1 MVIRGRANNVSLK
14 IVVCWVNGLSDCC
27 LPPVA
32 VESTRRHRMLRF
44 ALLPAF
50 AALLFAGPFATVHAQ
65 WLEWDIQTAD
75 RLVLT
80 SVASADDEEK
90 DIWPADLDKD
100 GWTDVIVVRKEPFS
114 AATEPPKSDLLLMNQ
129 EGVLVDMTADLAP
142 EFISNPSF
150 ARDVYVVDVD
160 GDSWDDVVIVNTFNQ
175 QPMLYMNLGEDGS
188 GQWLGLSDESATRL
202 PTLTSD
208 QPLICAVW
216 AGDLTGN
223 GAQDLYFVNYRVNSG
238 GGTAKDFLLINDG
251 TGHFTDEGAD
261 RAGNLLNSAFG
272 TAGQIHDMDGD
283 GDLDIVKNT
292 TLYNVSPWNSRGVIV
307 LFNDGTGN
315 FPNWQNLVPNASPY
329 MFEVVDF
336 NGDGLLDLYVVDD
349 GSDKILTATSHTP
362 DTNLGFNTVNLG
374 FSSSNGFGGNV
385 HAADLDLD
393 GDLDVV
399 VSDVD
404 VDIPPCNSSRRMA
417 IYENNA
423 GTFSDPY
430 GSTAFDWVT
439 NSYDVALLDI
449 NNDGLT
455 DIFSG
460 KCAGYDVIMS
470 TNCALA
476 AGPADY
482 DLDGIPD
489 ACDVCPTNP
498 SPDCTEPADFPEVAT
513 GHSMARQWN
522 EMLLASIRGDFA
534 RPTVH
539 ARNLWHSSMLMW
551 DVWAVMDPTSCPA
564 FLGQDLGG
572 FVAPFDGFTPA
583 TDEATARDE
592 AIAYGMYRLLRHR
605 FANAPEADNLFLGY
619 DVHMATLG
627 YDIAFTSTDYST
639 GDGRALGNH
648 LAAQLIAFGL
658 QDNSNEQNDYAN
670 TAYEPLNPS
679 LIVDLPGNETV
690 VDLNRWQPLTLDL
703 FIDQSGNPIPGETPP
718 FLSPEWGQVTSWAL
732 NDTDLSTYTRDGFE
746 YKVYHDPG
754 VPALHAMDGSGT
766 TSIYT
771 EGHSMVALWSG
782 MLDPTDGVMWDISPA
797 SIGNRDTYPTTL
809 ETYGSLYDP
818 NNGGSPSPGH
828 SVNPA
833 TGSPYAPNM
842 VPRGDYARVLA
853 EFWADGPDSET
864 PPGHWFTILN
874 YVSDHPQLVKQ
885 FQGQGDVLSD
895 LEWDVKSYLALG
907 SAMHDCAIS
916 AWGVKGWYDSS
927 RPITAIRGMAEL
939 GQSTDPTA
947 ANYHP
952 GGLPLVPGSI
962 ETVELGD
969 PLAGVGGVNVGKI
982 KLWAWKGS
990 AAINNVDTE
999 FAGVGWVLAESWEPY
1014 QRPSFVSP
1022 NFAGYVSGHSTFS
1035 RAAAEVLTAF
1045 TGDAYFPGGMG
1056 TFLAPAN
1063 EFLVFEDGPSV
1074 DVELQWATYRDAS
1087 DECSLSRIYGGIHP
1101 YFDDVPGR
1109 LMGIEIGL
1117 DAFDRATTFF
1127 GDGVTDI
1134 TCDQDPGN
1142 STCPGDLDGDGFIVI
1157 GDVLL
1162 FLGDFGCTAN
1172 CTADINGDGTVT
1184 VQDLLDGILASFG
1197 DACP

>member
-1 MVIRGRANNVSLK
+1 MPRLPLLLGFLL
-14 IVVCWVNGLSDCC
+14 LSG
-27 LPPVA
+27 A
-32 VESTRRHRMLRF
+32 
-44 ALLPAF
+44 
-50 AALLFAGPFATVHAQ
+50 PFRSDAQ
-65 WLEWDIQTAD
+65 WLEWDIQTD
-75 RLVLT
+75 ERLVLT
-80 SVASADDEEK
+80 SVANADDEEK
-90 DIWPADLDKD
+90 DIWPADLNKD
-100 GWTDVIVVRKEPFS
+100 GWTDIIVVRKEPFS
-114 AATEPPKSDLLLMNQ
+114 AASEPPKADLLLINQ

-150 ARDVYVVDVD
+150 ARDIYVVDVD
-160 GDSWDDVVIVNTFNQ
+160 GDTWDDVVIVNTFNQ
-175 QPMLYMNLGEDGS
+175 QPMLYMNLGEDADGN
-188 GQWLGLSDESATRL
+188 WLGLADDSDARFPLLVSDE
-202 PTLTSD
+202 
-208 QPLICAVW
+208 PLICAVW

-251 TGHFTDEGAD
+251 TGHFTDEGD
-261 RAGNLLNSAFG
+261 SRAGNLLNSAFG

-292 TLYNVSPWNSRGVIV
+292 TLYNVFPWNSRGVIV

-315 FPNWQNLVPNASPY
+315 FPTWQNLVPSSSPY

-336 NGDGLLDLYVVDD
+336 NGDGLLDVYVVDD
-349 GSDKILTATSHTP
+349 GADKILTATSHTP
-362 DTNLGFNTVNLG
+362 NVSLGFNTVNLN

-417 IYENNA
+417 IYENDN
-423 GTFSDPY
+423 GTFLDPY
-430 GSTAFDWVT
+430 GNNNFDWVT

-449 NNDGLT
+449 NNDGLV
-455 DIFSG
+455 DILSG

-470 TNCALA
+470 NNCALA
-476 AGPADY
+476 ASSADF

-498 SPDCTEPADFPEVAT
+498 SPDCEEETSFPEANT

-522 EMLLASIRGDFA
+522 DLLLESIRGDFA

-551 DVWAVMDPTSCPA
+551 DAWAVMDPTACPA

-572 FVAPFDGFTPA
+572 YVADFDAFTPA
-583 TDEATARDE
+583 TTIEAARDE

-605 FANAPEADNLFLGY
+605 FANAPQASSLFLGY

-627 YDIAFTSTDYST
+627 YDTDFTSTDYST

-648 LAAQLIAFGL
+648 LAEEIIAFGL
-658 QDNSNEQNDYAN
+658 QDQSNEQNDFAN
-670 TAYEPLNPS
+670 LVYEPSNPS
-679 LIVDLPGNETV
+679 LIVDLPGNATV
-690 VDLNRWQPLTLDL
+690 QDLNRWQPLTLDL

-732 NDTDLSTYTRDGFE
+732 SDEDLTSYTRDGFE

-754 VPALHAMDGSGT
+754 APALHAMDGSGT
-766 TSIYT
+766 SDIYSD
-771 EGHSMVALWSG
+771 GHAMVALWSG
-782 MLDPTDGVMWDISPA
+782 LLDPTDGVMWDISPA
-797 SIGNRDTYPTTL
+797 SSGNRDSYPTTL
-809 ETYGSLYDP
+809 ETYASLYDAD
-818 NNGGSPSPGH
+818 NGGSPGPGH

-833 TGSPYAPNM
+833 TEQAYAPNM
-842 VPRGDYARVLA
+842 VPRGDFTRVLA

-874 YVSDHPQLVKQ
+874 YVSDHPDLVKQ
-885 FQGQGDVLSD
+885 FQGQGDILGD
-895 LEWDVKSYLALG
+895 LEWDVKAYLALG
-907 SAMHDCAIS
+907 AAMQDCAIA
-916 AWGVKGWYDSS
+916 AWGAKGWYDTS
-927 RPITAIRGMAEL
+927 RPVTAIRGMAEL
-939 GQSTDPTA
+939 GQRTDPS
-947 ANYHP
+947 ANNFHP
-952 GGLPLVPGSI
+952 GGLPLIPGKI
-962 ETVELGD
+962 ETIQPGD
-969 PLAGVGGVNVGKI
+969 PLAGAFGVNVGKF
-982 KLWAWKGS
+982 KLWAWLGS
-990 AAINNVDTE
+990 AAINNVDTD

-1022 NFAGYVSGHSTFS
+1022 PFAGYVSGHSTFS

-1063 EFLVFEDGPSV
+1063 DFLVFEEGPSV

-1117 DAFDRATTFF
+1117 DAFDRAATFY
-1127 GDGVTDI
+1127 GDGLTDI
-1134 TCDQDPGN
+1134 TCDADPGN
-1142 STCPGDLDGDGFIVI
+1142 DTCPADLDNDGFIVI
-1157 GDVLL
+1157 GDLL
-1162 FLGDFGCTAN
+1162 IFLGDFGCTES
-1172 CTADINGDGTVT
+1172 CTADINGDGSVN
-1184 VQDLLDGILASFG
+1184 VQDLLEGILTNFG
-1197 DACP
+1197 TSCP

>member
-1 MVIRGRANNVSLK
+1 MSY
-14 IVVCWVNGLSDCC
+14 
-27 LPPVA
+27 
-32 VESTRRHRMLRF
+32 VESNGSVHDLQPAVLLNNKTNRMLRF
-44 ALLPAF
+44 LPSVPGSSLVLFLLASP
-50 AALLFAGPFATVHAQ
+50 LQAQ
-65 WLEWDIQTAD
+65 WLEWDIQTD
-75 RLVLT
+75 ERLVLS
-80 SVASADDEEK
+80 SVANSDDEEK
-90 DIWPADLDKD
+90 DIWPADLNKD

-129 EGVLVDMTADLAP
+129 EGVLVDMTNELAP
-142 EFISNPSF
+142 EFITNPSF
-150 ARDVYVVDVD
+150 ARDIYIVDVD
-160 GDSWDDVVIVNTFNQ
+160 EDSWDDVVVVNTFNQ
-175 QPMLYMNLGEDGS
+175 QPMLYMNLGEDADGN
-188 GQWLGLSDESATRL
+188 WLGLADESASRF
-202 PTLTSD
+202 PTLVSD
-208 QPLICAVW
+208 DPLICAVW

-251 TGHFTDEGAD
+251 TGHFTDEGAT
-261 RAGNLLNSAFG
+261 RAGDLLNSAFG

-292 TLYNVSPWNSRGVIV
+292 TLYNVFPWNSRGVIV

-315 FPNWQNLVPNASPY
+315 FPTWQNLVPSASPY

-336 NGDGLLDLYVVDD
+336 NGDGMLDVYVVDD
-349 GSDKILTATSHTP
+349 GADKLLTATSHTA
-362 DTNLGFNTVNLG
+362 DVSLGFNTVNLN

-393 GDLDVV
+393 GDLDIV

-417 IYENNA
+417 IYENDN

-430 GSTAFDWVT
+430 GNDAFDWVT

-449 NNDGLT
+449 NNDGLV
-455 DIFSG
+455 DILSG

-470 TNCALA
+470 NNCALA
-476 AGPADY
+476 AGSADY

-498 SPDCTEPADFPEVAT
+498 SPDCQGETTFPEANT

-522 EMLLASIRGDFA
+522 ELLLESIRGDFA
-534 RPTVH
+534 RPTIH

-551 DVWAVMDPTSCPA
+551 DAWAVMDATACPA
-564 FLGQDLGG
+564 FLGQDYDG
-572 FVAPFDGFTPA
+572 FVAAFDGFTPA
-583 TDEATARDE
+583 TDVETARDE
-592 AIAYGMYRLLRHR
+592 AIAFGMYRLLRHR
-605 FANAPEADNLFLGY
+605 FANAPQASNLFLGY
-619 DVHMATLG
+619 DEHMATLG
-627 YDIAFTSTDYST
+627 YDVSFTSTDYST

-648 LAAQLIAFGL
+648 LAEQIIAFGQ
-658 QDNSNEQNDYAN
+658 QDNANEQNDYAN
-670 TAYEPLNPS
+670 TVYEPLNPS
-679 LIVDLPGNETV
+679 LIVDLPGNSTV

-732 NDTDLSTYTRDGFE
+732 SDEDLTMYTRDGFD

-754 VPALHAMDGSGT
+754 LPAMHQADGSGT
-766 TSIYT
+766 TDIYI
-771 EGHSMVALWSG
+771 EGHAMVALWSG
-782 MLDPTDGVMWDISPA
+782 LLDPTDGVMWDISPA
-797 SIGNRDTYPTTL
+797 SSGNRDSYPTTL
-809 ETYGSLYDP
+809 ETYGTLYDA

-828 SVNPA
+828 SINPS
-833 TGSPYAPNM
+833 TGQAYVPNM

-874 YVSDHPQLVKQ
+874 YVSDHPELVKQ
-885 FQGQGDVLSD
+885 FQGEGDILSD

-907 SAMHDCAIS
+907 AAMQDCAIA
-916 AWGVKGWYDSS
+916 AWGAKGWYDSS
-927 RPITAIRGMAEL
+927 RPVTAIRGMAEL
-939 GQSTDPTA
+939 GQSSDPTA
-947 ANYHP
+947 SNYHP
-952 GGLPLVPGSI
+952 GGLPLVPGAI
-962 ETVELGD
+962 ETVQAGD
-969 PLAGVGGVNVGKI
+969 PLAGAFGANVGKI
-982 KLWAWKGS
+982 KVWAWKGS
-990 AAINNVDTE
+990 AAINNVDTD

-1022 NFAGYVSGHSTFS
+1022 PFAGYVSGHSTYS

-1109 LMGIEIGL
+1109 LMGIDIGL
-1117 DAFDRATTFF
+1117 DAFDRAVTFF
-1127 GDGVTDI
+1127 GDGTQEVECTS
-1134 TCDQDPGN
+1134 DPG
-1142 STCPGDLDGDGFIVI
+1142 TPPCPADLDNDGFIVI
-1157 GDVLL
+1157 GDVLI
-1162 FLGDFGCTAN
+1162 FLGDFGCTSG
-1172 CTADINGDGTVT
+1172 CVADINGDGSVN
-1184 VQDLLDGILASFG
+1184 VEDLLEGILSNFG
-1197 DACP
+1197 TACPQ

>member
-1 MVIRGRANNVSLK
+1 MIRFSFPFVPVLAAILFINSAHEGR
-14 IVVCWVNGLSDCC
+14 
-27 LPPVA
+27 
-32 VESTRRHRMLRF
+32 
-44 ALLPAF
+44 
-50 AALLFAGPFATVHAQ
+50 AQ
-65 WLEWDIQTAD
+65 WLDWDLQTD
-75 RLVLT
+75 SRLQLT
-80 SVASADDEEK
+80 SVATSDDEEK
-90 DIWPADLDKD
+90 DIWPVDLNKD

-114 AATEPPKSDLLLMNQ
+114 AATEPAKTDLLLINQ
-129 EGVLVDMTADLAP
+129 EGMLVDMTAELAP

-150 ARDVYVVDVD
+150 ARDVYTVDVD
-160 GDSWDDVVIVNTFNQ
+160 GDTWDDVVIVNTFNQ
-175 QPMLYMNLGEDGS
+175 QPMLYMNLGEDGN
-188 GQWLGLSDESATRL
+188 GNWLGLADESDLRL

-223 GAQDLYFVNYRVNSG
+223 GAQDLYFVNYRVNGG

-251 TGHFTDEGAD
+251 NGFFTDEGAA

-283 GDLDIVKNT
+283 GDLDIIKNT
-292 TLYNVSPWNSRGVIV
+292 TLYNVSPWNARGVIV

-315 FPNWQNLVPNASPY
+315 FPNWQNLVPSASPY
-329 MFEVVDF
+329 MFEIVDF

-362 DTNLGFNTVNLG
+362 DSNLGFTTVNLG

-404 VDIPPCNSSRRMA
+404 VDIPPCNSGRRMA
-417 IYENNA
+417 IYENVN

-430 GSTAFDWVT
+430 GNTAFDWVT

-449 NNDGLT
+449 NNDGLV

-470 TNCALA
+470 ANCDLV
-476 AGPADY
+476 AGSADF

-498 SPDCTEPADFPEVAT
+498 SPDCTEEAVYPVVSTD
-513 GHSMARQWN
+513 HSMARQWN
-522 EMLLASIRGDFA
+522 EMLVESIRGDFA

-551 DVWAVMDPTSCPA
+551 DSWAVMEPTACPA
-564 FLGQDLGG
+564 FLGQDYAG
-572 FVAPFDGFTPA
+572 FVAGFDGFTPA
-583 TDEATARDE
+583 SDVATARDE
-592 AIAYGMYRLLRHR
+592 AIAYGMYRFLKHR
-605 FANAPEADNLFLGY
+605 FAAAPQAANLNTGY

-639 GDGRALGNH
+639 GDGRALGNY
-648 LAAQLIAFGL
+648 LAEQLIAFGL
-658 QDNSNEQNDYAN
+658 QDGSNEQNGYTN
-670 TAYEPLNPS
+670 TSYTPVNPA

-690 VDLNRWQPLTLDL
+690 VNMNRWQPLTLDL
-703 FIDQSGNPIPGETPP
+703 FIDQSGNAIPGETPP

-732 NDTDLSTYTRDGFE
+732 NDADLTSYTRDGFE

-754 VPALHAMDGSGT
+754 QPAMHAMDGSGT
-766 TSIYT
+766 SDVYVD
-771 EGHSMVALWSG
+771 GHSTVALWSG

-797 SIGNRDTYPTTL
+797 SIGNRADYPTTL
-809 ETYGSLYDP
+809 ETYASLYDAT
-818 NNGGSPSPGH
+818 NGGSPSPGH
-828 SVNPA
+828 NLNPT
-833 TGSPYAPNM
+833 TGSAYAPNM

-874 YVSDHPQLVKQ
+874 YVNDHPQLVKQ
-885 FQGQGDVLSD
+885 FQGQGDILTD

-916 AWGVKGWYDSS
+916 AWGVKGWYDTS

-939 GQSTDPTA
+939 GQSTDPGA
-947 ANYHP
+947 SNYHP
-952 GGLPLVPGSI
+952 GGLPLVAGSI
-962 ETVELGD
+962 ETVEAGD

-990 AAINNVDTE
+990 SAINNVDIE

-1056 TFLAPAN
+1056 TFMAPAN

-1117 DAFDRATTFF
+1117 DAFDRVATFF

-1134 TCDQDPGN
+1134 TCDADPGN
-1142 STCPGDLDGDGFIVI
+1142 PCPGDLDNDGFIVI
-1157 GDVLL
+1157 GDVLM
-1162 FLGDFGCTAN
+1162 FLGDFGCTTN

-1197 DACP
+1197 EPCP

>member
-1 MVIRGRANNVSLK
+1 MPRLPLFLGFLL
-14 IVVCWVNGLSDCC
+14 LSG
-27 LPPVA
+27 
-32 VESTRRHRMLRF
+32 T
-44 ALLPAF
+44 
-50 AALLFAGPFATVHAQ
+50 PFRSDAQ
-65 WLEWDIQTAD
+65 WLEWDIQTD
-75 RLVLT
+75 ERLVLT
-80 SVASADDEEK
+80 SVANADDEEK
-90 DIWPADLDKD
+90 DIWPADLNKD
-100 GWTDVIVVRKEPFS
+100 GWTDIIVVRKEPFS
-114 AATEPPKSDLLLMNQ
+114 AASEPPKADLLLINQ

-150 ARDVYVVDVD
+150 ARDIYVVDVD
-160 GDSWDDVVIVNTFNQ
+160 GDAWDDVVIVNTFNQ
-175 QPMLYMNLGEDGS
+175 QPMLYMNLGEDADGN
-188 GQWLGLSDESATRL
+188 WLGLTDDSDARFPTLVSDE
-202 PTLTSD
+202 
-208 QPLICAVW
+208 PLICAVW

-251 TGHFTDEGAD
+251 TGHFTDEGAS

-292 TLYNVSPWNSRGVIV
+292 TLYNVFPWNSRGVIV

-315 FPNWQNLVPNASPY
+315 FPTWQNLVPSSSPY

-349 GSDKILTATSHTP
+349 GADKILTATSHTP
-362 DTNLGFNTVNLG
+362 DVSLGFNTVNLN

-417 IYENNA
+417 IYENDN
-423 GTFSDPY
+423 GTFLDPY
-430 GSTAFDWVT
+430 GNNNFDWVT

-449 NNDGLT
+449 NNDGLV
-455 DIFSG
+455 DILSG

-470 TNCALA
+470 NNCALA
-476 AGPADY
+476 ASSADF

-498 SPDCTEPADFPEVAT
+498 SPDCEEETTFPIANTE
-513 GHSMARQWN
+513 HSMARQWN
-522 EMLLASIRGDFA
+522 DLLLESIRGDFA
-534 RPTVH
+534 RPTMH
-539 ARNLWHSSMLMW
+539 ARNLWHSSMIMW
-551 DVWAVMDPTSCPA
+551 DAWAVMDPTACPA

-572 FVAPFDGFTPA
+572 YVADFDAFTPA
-583 TDEATARDE
+583 TTIEAARDE
-592 AIAYGMYRLLRHR
+592 AIAFGMYRLLRHR
-605 FANAPEADNLFLGY
+605 FANAPQASSLFLGY
-619 DVHMATLG
+619 DAHMATLG
-627 YDIAFTSTDYST
+627 YDADFTSTDYST

-648 LAAQLIAFGL
+648 LAAEIIAFGL
-658 QDNSNEQNDYAN
+658 QDQSNEQNDFAN
-670 TAYEPLNPS
+670 VVYEPSNPS
-679 LIVDLPGNETV
+679 LIVDLPGNATV
-690 VDLNRWQPLTLDL
+690 QDLNRWQPLTLDL

-732 NDTDLSTYTRDGFE
+732 SDEDLTSYTRDGFE

-754 VPALHAMDGSGT
+754 APALHAMDGSGT
-766 TSIYT
+766 SDIYSD
-771 EGHSMVALWSG
+771 GHAMVALWSG
-782 MLDPTDGVMWDISPA
+782 LLDPTDGVMWDISPA
-797 SIGNRDTYPTTL
+797 SSGNRDSYPTTL
-809 ETYGSLYDP
+809 ETYASLYDAD
-818 NNGGSPSPGH
+818 NGGSPGPGH

-833 TGSPYAPNM
+833 TGQAYAPNM
-842 VPRGDYARVLA
+842 VPRGDFTRVLA

-874 YVSDHPQLVKQ
+874 YVSDHPDLVKQ
-885 FQGQGDVLSD
+885 FQGQGDILSD
-895 LEWDVKSYLALG
+895 LEWDVKAYLALG
-907 SAMHDCAIS
+907 AAMQDCAIA
-916 AWGVKGWYDSS
+916 AWGAKGWYDTS
-927 RPITAIRGMAEL
+927 RPVTAIRGMAEL
-939 GQSTDPTA
+939 GQRTDPTA
-947 ANYHP
+947 NNFHP
-952 GGLPLVPGSI
+952 GGLPLIPGKI
-962 ETVELGD
+962 ETIQPGD
-969 PLAGVGGVNVGKI
+969 PLAGAFGVNVGKI
-982 KLWAWKGS
+982 KLWAWLGS
-990 AAINNVDTE
+990 AAINNVDTD

-1022 NFAGYVSGHSTFS
+1022 PFAGYVSGHSTFS

-1063 EFLVFEDGPSV
+1063 EFLVFEEGPSV

-1117 DAFDRATTFF
+1117 DAFDRAATFY
-1127 GDGVTDI
+1127 GDGLTDI
-1134 TCDQDPGN
+1134 TCDADPGN
-1142 STCPGDLDGDGFIVI
+1142 DTCPADLDNDGFIVI
-1157 GDVLL
+1157 GDLL
-1162 FLGDFGCTAN
+1162 IFLGDFACTES
-1172 CTADINGDGTVT
+1172 CTADINGDGSVN
-1184 VQDLLDGILASFG
+1184 VQDLLEGILTNFG
-1197 DACP
+1197 TSCP

>member
-1 MVIRGRANNVSLK
+1 MPRLPLFLGFLL
-14 IVVCWVNGLSDCC
+14 LSG
-27 LPPVA
+27 
-32 VESTRRHRMLRF
+32 T
-44 ALLPAF
+44 
-50 AALLFAGPFATVHAQ
+50 PFRSDAQ
-65 WLEWDIQTAD
+65 WLEWDIQTD
-75 RLVLT
+75 ERLVLT
-80 SVASADDEEK
+80 SVANADDEEK
-90 DIWPADLDKD
+90 DIWPADLNKD
-100 GWTDVIVVRKEPFS
+100 GWTDIIVVRKEPFS
-114 AATEPPKSDLLLMNQ
+114 AASEPPKADLLLINQ

-150 ARDVYVVDVD
+150 ARDIYVVDVD
-160 GDSWDDVVIVNTFNQ
+160 GDAWDDVVIVNTFNQ
-175 QPMLYMNLGEDGS
+175 QPMLYMNLGEDADGN
-188 GQWLGLSDESATRL
+188 WLGLTDDSDARFPTLVSDE
-202 PTLTSD
+202 
-208 QPLICAVW
+208 PLICAVW

-251 TGHFTDEGAD
+251 TGHFTDEGAS

-292 TLYNVSPWNSRGVIV
+292 TLYNVFPWNSRGVIV

-315 FPNWQNLVPNASPY
+315 FPTWQNLVPSSSPY

-349 GSDKILTATSHTP
+349 GADKILTATSHTP
-362 DTNLGFNTVNLG
+362 DVSLGFNTVNLN

-417 IYENNA
+417 IYENDN
-423 GTFSDPY
+423 GTFLDPY
-430 GSTAFDWVT
+430 GNNNFDWVT

-449 NNDGLT
+449 NNDGLV
-455 DIFSG
+455 DILSG

-470 TNCALA
+470 NNCALA
-476 AGPADY
+476 ASSADF

-498 SPDCTEPADFPEVAT
+498 SPDCEEETTFPIANTE
-513 GHSMARQWN
+513 HSMARQWN
-522 EMLLASIRGDFA
+522 DLLLESIRGDFA
-534 RPTVH
+534 RPTMH
-539 ARNLWHSSMLMW
+539 ARNLWHSSMIMW
-551 DVWAVMDPTSCPA
+551 DAWAVMDPTACPA

-572 FVAPFDGFTPA
+572 YVADFDAFTPA
-583 TDEATARDE
+583 TTIEAARDE
-592 AIAYGMYRLLRHR
+592 AIAFGMYRLLRHR
-605 FANAPEADNLFLGY
+605 FANAPQASSLFLGY
-619 DVHMATLG
+619 DAHMATLG
-627 YDIAFTSTDYST
+627 YDADFTSTDYST

-648 LAAQLIAFGL
+648 LAAEIIAFGL
-658 QDNSNEQNDYAN
+658 QDQSNEQNDFAN
-670 TAYEPLNPS
+670 VVYEPSNPS
-679 LIVDLPGNETV
+679 LIVDLPGNATV
-690 VDLNRWQPLTLDL
+690 QDLNRWQPLTLDL

-732 NDTDLSTYTRDGFE
+732 SDADLTSYTRDGFE

-754 VPALHAMDGSGT
+754 APALHAMDGSGT
-766 TSIYT
+766 SDIYSD
-771 EGHSMVALWSG
+771 GHAMVALWSG
-782 MLDPTDGVMWDISPA
+782 LLDPTDGVMWDISPA
-797 SIGNRDTYPTTL
+797 SSGNRDSYPTTL
-809 ETYGSLYDP
+809 ETYASLYDAD
-818 NNGGSPSPGH
+818 NGGSPGPGH

-833 TGSPYAPNM
+833 TGQAYAPNM
-842 VPRGDYARVLA
+842 VPRGDFTRVLA

-874 YVSDHPQLVKQ
+874 YVSDHPDLVKQ
-885 FQGQGDVLSD
+885 FQGQGDILSD
-895 LEWDVKSYLALG
+895 LEWDVKAYLALG
-907 SAMHDCAIS
+907 AAMQDCAIA
-916 AWGVKGWYDSS
+916 AWGAKGWYDTS
-927 RPITAIRGMAEL
+927 RPVTAIRGMAEL
-939 GQSTDPTA
+939 GQRTDPTA
-947 ANYHP
+947 NNFHP
-952 GGLPLVPGSI
+952 GGLPLIPGKI
-962 ETVELGD
+962 ETIQPGD
-969 PLAGVGGVNVGKI
+969 PLAGAYGVNVGKI
-982 KLWAWKGS
+982 KLWAWLGS
-990 AAINNVDTE
+990 AAINNVDTA

-1022 NFAGYVSGHSTFS
+1022 PFAGYVSGHSTFS

-1063 EFLVFEDGPSV
+1063 EFLVFEEGPSV

-1117 DAFDRATTFF
+1117 DAFDRAATFY
-1127 GDGVTDI
+1127 GDGLTDI
-1134 TCDQDPGN
+1134 TCDADPGN
-1142 STCPGDLDGDGFIVI
+1142 DTCPADLDNDGFIVI
-1157 GDVLL
+1157 GDLL
-1162 FLGDFGCTAN
+1162 IFLGDFACTES
-1172 CTADINGDGTVT
+1172 CTADINGDGSVN
-1184 VQDLLDGILASFG
+1184 VQDLLEGILTNFG
-1197 DACP
+1197 TSCP

>member
-1 MVIRGRANNVSLK
+1 MHLRAFS
-14 IVVCWVNGLSDCC
+14 VVLVTLALI
-27 LPPVA
+27 LPW
-32 VESTRRHRMLRF
+32 S
-44 ALLPAF
+44 
-50 AALLFAGPFATVHAQ
+50 GQAQ
-65 WLEWDIQTAD
+65 WLDWDIQTD
-75 RLVLT
+75 SRLQLT
-80 SVASADDEEK
+80 SVATSDDEEK
-90 DIWPADLDKD
+90 DIWPADLNKD

-114 AATEPPKSDLLLMNQ
+114 APTEPAKSDLLLINQ
-129 EGVLVDMTADLAP
+129 EGVLVDLTAELAP

-150 ARDVYVVDVD
+150 ARDVYTVDVD
-160 GDSWDDVVIVNTFNQ
+160 GDTWDDVVIVNTFNQ
-175 QPMLYMNLGEDGS
+175 QPMLYMNLGEDAS
-188 GQWLGLSDESATRL
+188 GNWLGLADESDLRL

-251 TGHFTDEGAD
+251 NGFFTDEGAS

-283 GDLDIVKNT
+283 GDLDIIKNT
-292 TLYNVSPWNSRGVIV
+292 TLYDVSPWNARGVIV

-329 MFEVVDF
+329 MFEIVDF

-362 DTNLGFNTVNLG
+362 DSNLDFNTVNLG

-393 GDLDVV
+393 GDFDVV

-417 IYENNA
+417 IYENVN

-430 GSTAFDWVT
+430 GNTAFDWVT

-449 NNDGLT
+449 NNDGLI
-455 DIFSG
+455 DVFSG

-470 TNCALA
+470 VNCDLV
-476 AGPADY
+476 AGSADF

-498 SPDCTEPADFPEVAT
+498 SPDCTEDVEYPVIST

-522 EMLLASIRGDFA
+522 EMLLESIRGDFA

-551 DVWAVMDPTSCPA
+551 DAWAVMEPTACPA
-564 FLGQDLGG
+564 FLGQDYTG
-572 FVAPFDGFTPA
+572 FVAGFDGFTPA
-583 TDEATARDE
+583 SDIATARDE
-592 AIAYGMYRLLRHR
+592 AIAYGMYRLLKHR
-605 FANAPEADNLFLGY
+605 FANAPQATNLNTGY

-639 GDGRALGNH
+639 GDGRALGNY
-648 LAAQLIAFGL
+648 LAEQLIAFGL
-658 QDNSNEQNDYAN
+658 QDGSNEPNGYVN
-670 TAYEPLNPS
+670 TAYAPVNPP

-690 VDLNRWQPLTLDL
+690 VDMNRWQPLTLDL
-703 FIDQSGNPIPGETPP
+703 FIDQSGNAIPGETPP

-732 NDTDLSTYTRDGFE
+732 NDADLTSYTRDGFE

-754 VPALHAMDGSGT
+754 QPALHAMDGSGT
-766 TSIYT
+766 SDIYVD
-771 EGHSMVALWSG
+771 GHSMVALWSG

-797 SIGNRDTYPTTL
+797 SIGNRANYPNTL
-809 ETYGSLYDP
+809 ETYASLYDAT
-818 NNGGSPSPGH
+818 NGGSPSPGH
-828 SVNPA
+828 SVNPS
-833 TGSPYAPNM
+833 TGAAYAPNM

-874 YVSDHPQLVKQ
+874 YVNDHPQLVKQ
-885 FQGQGDVLSD
+885 FQGQGDILTD

-927 RPITAIRGMAEL
+927 RPITAIRGMAEF
-939 GQSTDPTA
+939 GQSTDPGA

-952 GGLPLVPGSI
+952 GGLPLVAGSI
-962 ETVELGD
+962 ETVEAGD
-969 PLAGVGGVNVGKI
+969 PLAGAAGENVGKI

-990 AAINNVDTE
+990 SAINNVDTE

-1117 DAFDRATTFF
+1117 DAFDRVTTFF

-1134 TCDQDPGN
+1134 NCDTDPGN
-1142 STCPGDLDGDGFIVI
+1142 GTCPGDLDSDGFIII
-1157 GDVLL
+1157 GDVLM
-1162 FLGDFGCTAN
+1162 FLSDFGCTAN
-1172 CTADINGDGTVT
+1172 CTADVNGDGTVT
-1184 VQDLLDGILASFG
+1184 VQDLLDGILANFG
-1197 DACP
+1197 DPCP

>member
-1 MVIRGRANNVSLK
+1 MPRLPLFLGFLL
-14 IVVCWVNGLSDCC
+14 LS
-27 LPPVA
+27 
-32 VESTRRHRMLRF
+32 
-44 ALLPAF
+44 
-50 AALLFAGPFATVHAQ
+50 GIPFHSDAQ
-65 WLEWDIQTAD
+65 WLEWDIQTD
-75 RLVLT
+75 ERLVLT
-80 SVASADDEEK
+80 SVANADDEEK
-90 DIWPADLDKD
+90 DIWPADLNKD
-100 GWTDVIVVRKEPFS
+100 GWTDIIVVRKEPFS
-114 AATEPPKSDLLLMNQ
+114 AASEPPKADLLLINQ

-150 ARDVYVVDVD
+150 ARDIYVVDVD
-160 GDSWDDVVIVNTFNQ
+160 GDAWDDVVIVNTFNQ
-175 QPMLYMNLGEDGS
+175 QPMLYMNLGEDADGN
-188 GQWLGLSDESATRL
+188 WLGLTDDSDARFPTLVSDE
-202 PTLTSD
+202 
-208 QPLICAVW
+208 PLICAVW

-251 TGHFTDEGAD
+251 TGHFTDEGAS

-292 TLYNVSPWNSRGVIV
+292 TLYNVFPWNSRGVIV

-315 FPNWQNLVPNASPY
+315 FPTWQNLVPSSSPY

-349 GSDKILTATSHTP
+349 GADKILTATSHTP
-362 DTNLGFNTVNLG
+362 NVSLGFNTVNLN

-417 IYENNA
+417 IYENDN
-423 GTFSDPY
+423 GTFLDPY
-430 GSTAFDWVT
+430 GNNNFDWVT

-449 NNDGLT
+449 NNDGLV
-455 DIFSG
+455 DILSG

-470 TNCALA
+470 NNCALA
-476 AGPADY
+476 ASSADF

-498 SPDCTEPADFPEVAT
+498 SPDCEEETTFPVANTE
-513 GHSMARQWN
+513 HSMARQWN
-522 EMLLASIRGDFA
+522 DLLLESIRGDFA
-534 RPTVH
+534 RPTMH
-539 ARNLWHSSMLMW
+539 ARNLWHSSMIMW
-551 DVWAVMDPTSCPA
+551 DAWAVMDPTACPA

-572 FVAPFDGFTPA
+572 YVADFDAFTPA
-583 TDEATARDE
+583 TTIEAARDE
-592 AIAYGMYRLLRHR
+592 AIAFGMYRLLRHR
-605 FANAPEADNLFLGY
+605 FANAPQASSLFLGY
-619 DVHMATLG
+619 DAHMATLG
-627 YDIAFTSTDYST
+627 YDADFTSTDYST

-648 LAAQLIAFGL
+648 LAAEIIAFGL
-658 QDNSNEQNDYAN
+658 QDQSNEQNDFAN
-670 TAYEPLNPS
+670 VVYEPSNPS
-679 LIVDLPGNETV
+679 LIVDLPGNATV
-690 VDLNRWQPLTLDL
+690 QDLNRWQPLTLDL

-732 NDTDLSTYTRDGFE
+732 SDADLTSYTRDGFE

-754 VPALHAMDGSGT
+754 APALHAMDGSGT
-766 TSIYT
+766 SDIYSD
-771 EGHSMVALWSG
+771 GHAMVALWSG
-782 MLDPTDGVMWDISPA
+782 LLDPTDGVMWDISPA
-797 SIGNRDTYPTTL
+797 SSGNRDSYPTTL
-809 ETYGSLYDP
+809 ETYASLYDAD
-818 NNGGSPSPGH
+818 NGGSPGPGH

-833 TGSPYAPNM
+833 TGQAYAPNM
-842 VPRGDYARVLA
+842 VPRGDFTRVLA

-874 YVSDHPQLVKQ
+874 YVSDHPDLVKQ
-885 FQGQGDVLSD
+885 FQGQGDILSD
-895 LEWDVKSYLALG
+895 LEWDVKAYLALG
-907 SAMHDCAIS
+907 AAMQDCAIA
-916 AWGVKGWYDSS
+916 AWGAKGWYDTS
-927 RPITAIRGMAEL
+927 RPVTAIRGMAEL
-939 GQSTDPTA
+939 GQRTDPTA
-947 ANYHP
+947 NNFHP
-952 GGLPLVPGSI
+952 GGLPLMPGKI
-962 ETVELGD
+962 ETIQPGD
-969 PLAGVGGVNVGKI
+969 PLAGAFGVNVGKI
-982 KLWAWKGS
+982 KLWAWLGS
-990 AAINNVDTE
+990 AAINNVDTD

-1022 NFAGYVSGHSTFS
+1022 PFAGYVSGHSTFS

-1063 EFLVFEDGPSV
+1063 EFLVFEEGPSV

-1117 DAFDRATTFF
+1117 DAFDRAATFY
-1127 GDGVTDI
+1127 GDGLTDI
-1134 TCDQDPGN
+1134 TCDADPGN
-1142 STCPGDLDGDGFIVI
+1142 DTCPADLDNDGFIVI
-1157 GDVLL
+1157 GDLL
-1162 FLGDFGCTAN
+1162 IFLGDFACTES
-1172 CTADINGDGTVT
+1172 CTADINGDGSVN
-1184 VQDLLDGILASFG
+1184 VQDLLEGILSNFG
-1197 DACP
+1197 TPCP

>member
-1 MVIRGRANNVSLK
+1 MPRLPLFLGFLL
-14 IVVCWVNGLSDCC
+14 LSG
-27 LPPVA
+27 
-32 VESTRRHRMLRF
+32 T
-44 ALLPAF
+44 
-50 AALLFAGPFATVHAQ
+50 PFRSDAQ
-65 WLEWDIQTAD
+65 WLEWDIQTD
-75 RLVLT
+75 ERLVLT
-80 SVASADDEEK
+80 SVANADDEEK
-90 DIWPADLDKD
+90 DIWPADLNKD
-100 GWTDVIVVRKEPFS
+100 GWTDIIVVRKEPFS
-114 AATEPPKSDLLLMNQ
+114 AASEPPKADLLLINQ

-150 ARDVYVVDVD
+150 ARDIYVVDVD
-160 GDSWDDVVIVNTFNQ
+160 GDAWDDVVIVNTFNQ
-175 QPMLYMNLGEDGS
+175 QPMLYMNLGEDADGN
-188 GQWLGLSDESATRL
+188 WLGLTDDSDARFPTLVSDE
-202 PTLTSD
+202 
-208 QPLICAVW
+208 PLICAVW

-251 TGHFTDEGAD
+251 TGHFTDEGAS

-292 TLYNVSPWNSRGVIV
+292 TLYNVFPWNSRGVIV

-315 FPNWQNLVPNASPY
+315 FPTWQNLVPSSSPY

-349 GSDKILTATSHTP
+349 GADKILTATSHTP
-362 DTNLGFNTVNLG
+362 NVSLGFNTVNLN

-417 IYENNA
+417 IYENDN
-423 GTFSDPY
+423 GTFLDPY
-430 GSTAFDWVT
+430 GNNNFDWVT

-449 NNDGLT
+449 NNDGLV
-455 DIFSG
+455 DILSG

-470 TNCALA
+470 NNCALA
-476 AGPADY
+476 ASSADF

-498 SPDCTEPADFPEVAT
+498 SPDCEEETTFPEANT

-522 EMLLASIRGDFA
+522 DLLLESIRGDFA
-534 RPTVH
+534 RPTMH
-539 ARNLWHSSMLMW
+539 ARNLWHSSMIMW
-551 DVWAVMDPTSCPA
+551 DAWAVMDPTACPA

-572 FVAPFDGFTPA
+572 YVADFDAFTPA
-583 TDEATARDE
+583 TTNEAARDE
-592 AIAYGMYRLLRHR
+592 AIAFGMYRLLRHR
-605 FANAPEADNLFLGY
+605 FANAPQASSLFLGY
-619 DVHMATLG
+619 DAHMATLG
-627 YDIAFTSTDYST
+627 YDADFTSTDYST

-648 LAAQLIAFGL
+648 LAAEIIAFGL
-658 QDNSNEQNDYAN
+658 QDQSNEQNDFAN
-670 TAYEPLNPS
+670 VVYEPSNPS
-679 LIVDLPGNETV
+679 LIVDLPGNATV
-690 VDLNRWQPLTLDL
+690 QDLNRWQPLTLDL

-732 NDTDLSTYTRDGFE
+732 SDADLTSYTRDGFE

-754 VPALHAMDGSGT
+754 APALHAMDGSGT
-766 TSIYT
+766 SDIYSD
-771 EGHSMVALWSG
+771 GHAMVALWSG
-782 MLDPTDGVMWDISPA
+782 LLDPTDGVMWDISPA
-797 SIGNRDTYPTTL
+797 SSGNRDSYPTTL
-809 ETYGSLYDP
+809 ETYASLYDAD
-818 NNGGSPSPGH
+818 NGGSPGPGH

-833 TGSPYAPNM
+833 TGQAYAPNM
-842 VPRGDYARVLA
+842 VPRGDFTRVLA

-874 YVSDHPQLVKQ
+874 YVSDHPDLVKQ
-885 FQGQGDVLSD
+885 FQGQGDILSD
-895 LEWDVKSYLALG
+895 LEWDVKAYLALG
-907 SAMHDCAIS
+907 AAMQDCAIA
-916 AWGVKGWYDSS
+916 AWGAKGWYDTS
-927 RPITAIRGMAEL
+927 RPVTAIRGMAEL
-939 GQSTDPTA
+939 GQRTDPTA
-947 ANYHP
+947 NNFHP
-952 GGLPLVPGSI
+952 GGLPLIPGKI
-962 ETVELGD
+962 ETIQPGD
-969 PLAGVGGVNVGKI
+969 PLAGAFGVNVGKI
-982 KLWAWKGS
+982 KLWAWLGS
-990 AAINNVDTE
+990 AAINNVDTD

-1022 NFAGYVSGHSTFS
+1022 PFAGYVSGHSTFS

-1063 EFLVFEDGPSV
+1063 EFLVFEEGPSV

-1117 DAFDRATTFF
+1117 DAFDRAATFY
-1127 GDGVTDI
+1127 GDGLTDI
-1134 TCDQDPGN
+1134 TCDADPGN
-1142 STCPGDLDGDGFIVI
+1142 DTCPADLDNDGFIVI
-1157 GDVLL
+1157 GDVLI
-1162 FLGDFGCTAN
+1162 FLGDFACTES
-1172 CTADINGDGTVT
+1172 CTADINGDGSVN
-1184 VQDLLDGILASFG
+1184 VQDLLEGILSNFG
-1197 DACP
+1197 TPCP

>member
-1 MVIRGRANNVSLK
+1 MSY
-14 IVVCWVNGLSDCC
+14 
-27 LPPVA
+27 
-32 VESTRRHRMLRF
+32 VESNGSVHALQPAVLLNNKTNRMLRF
-44 ALLPAF
+44 LPSVLGSSLVLFLLASP
-50 AALLFAGPFATVHAQ
+50 LQAQ
-65 WLEWDIQTAD
+65 WLEWDIQTD
-75 RLVLT
+75 ERLVLS
-80 SVASADDEEK
+80 SVANSDDEEK
-90 DIWPADLDKD
+90 DIWPADLNKD

-129 EGVLVDMTADLAP
+129 EGVLVDMTNELAP
-142 EFISNPSF
+142 EFITNPSF
-150 ARDVYVVDVD
+150 ARDIYVVDVD
-160 GDSWDDVVIVNTFNQ
+160 EDSWDDVVVVNTFNQ
-175 QPMLYMNLGEDGS
+175 QPMLYMNLGEDADGN
-188 GQWLGLSDESATRL
+188 WLGLADESASRF
-202 PTLTSD
+202 PTLVSD
-208 QPLICAVW
+208 DPLICAVW

-251 TGHFTDEGAD
+251 TGHFTDEGAT
-261 RAGNLLNSAFG
+261 RAGDLLNSAFG

-292 TLYNVSPWNSRGVIV
+292 TLYNVFPWNSRGVIV

-315 FPNWQNLVPNASPY
+315 FPTWQNLVPSASPY

-336 NGDGLLDLYVVDD
+336 NGDGMLDVYVVDD
-349 GSDKILTATSHTP
+349 GADKLLTATSHTA
-362 DTNLGFNTVNLG
+362 DVSLGFNTVNLN

-393 GDLDVV
+393 GDLDIV

-417 IYENNA
+417 IYENDN

-430 GSTAFDWVT
+430 GNDAFDWVT

-449 NNDGLT
+449 NNDGLV
-455 DIFSG
+455 DILSG

-470 TNCALA
+470 NNCALA
-476 AGPADY
+476 AGSADY

-498 SPDCTEPADFPEVAT
+498 SPDCQGETTFPEANT

-522 EMLLASIRGDFA
+522 ELLLASIRGDFA

-551 DVWAVMDPTSCPA
+551 DAWAVMDATACPA
-564 FLGQDLGG
+564 FLGQDYDG
-572 FVAPFDGFTPA
+572 FVAAFDGFTPA
-583 TDEATARDE
+583 TDVETARDE
-592 AIAYGMYRLLRHR
+592 AIAFGMYRLLRHR
-605 FANAPEADNLFLGY
+605 FANAPQASNLFLGY
-619 DVHMATLG
+619 DEHMATLG
-627 YDIAFTSTDYST
+627 YDVSFTSTDYST

-648 LAAQLIAFGL
+648 LAEQIIAFGQ
-658 QDNSNEQNDYAN
+658 QDNANEQNDYAN
-670 TAYEPLNPS
+670 TVYEPLNPS
-679 LIVDLPGNETV
+679 LIVDLPGNSSV

-732 NDTDLSTYTRDGFE
+732 SDEDLTTYTRDGFD

-754 VPALHAMDGSGT
+754 LPAMHQADGSGT
-766 TSIYT
+766 TDIYI
-771 EGHSMVALWSG
+771 EGHAMVALWSG
-782 MLDPTDGVMWDISPA
+782 LLDPTDGVMWDISPA
-797 SIGNRDTYPTTL
+797 SSGNRDSYPTTL
-809 ETYGSLYDP
+809 ETYGTLYDA

-828 SVNPA
+828 SVNPS
-833 TGSPYAPNM
+833 TGQAYVPNM

-874 YVSDHPQLVKQ
+874 YVSDHPELVKQ
-885 FQGQGDVLSD
+885 FQGEGDILGD

-907 SAMHDCAIS
+907 AAMQDCAIA
-916 AWGVKGWYDSS
+916 AWGAKGWYDSS
-927 RPITAIRGMAEL
+927 RPVTAIRGMAEL
-939 GQSTDPTA
+939 GQSSDPTA
-947 ANYHP
+947 SNYHP
-952 GGLPLVPGSI
+952 GGLPLVPGAI
-962 ETVELGD
+962 ETVQAGD
-969 PLAGVGGVNVGKI
+969 PLAGASGANVGKI
-982 KLWAWKGS
+982 KVWAWKGS
-990 AAINNVDTE
+990 AAINNVDTD

-1022 NFAGYVSGHSTFS
+1022 PFAGYVSGHSTYS

-1109 LMGIEIGL
+1109 LMGIDIGL
-1117 DAFDRATTFF
+1117 DAFDRAVTFF
-1127 GDGVTDI
+1127 GDGTQEVECTS
-1134 TCDQDPGN
+1134 DPG
-1142 STCPGDLDGDGFIVI
+1142 TPPCPADLDNDGFIVI
-1157 GDVLL
+1157 GDVLI
-1162 FLGDFGCTAN
+1162 FLGDFGCTSG
-1172 CTADINGDGTVT
+1172 CVADINGDGSVN
-1184 VQDLLDGILASFG
+1184 VEDLLEGILSNFG
-1197 DACP
+1197 TACPQ

>member
-1 MVIRGRANNVSLK
+1 MPRLPLFLGFLL
-14 IVVCWVNGLSDCC
+14 LSG
-27 LPPVA
+27 
-32 VESTRRHRMLRF
+32 T
-44 ALLPAF
+44 
-50 AALLFAGPFATVHAQ
+50 PFHSDAQ
-65 WLEWDIQTAD
+65 WLEWDIQTD
-75 RLVLT
+75 ERLVLT
-80 SVASADDEEK
+80 SVANADDEEK
-90 DIWPADLDKD
+90 DIWPADLNKD
-100 GWTDVIVVRKEPFS
+100 GWTDIIVVRKEPFS
-114 AATEPPKSDLLLMNQ
+114 AASEPPKSDLLLINQ

-150 ARDVYVVDVD
+150 ARDIYVVDVD
-160 GDSWDDVVIVNTFNQ
+160 GDAWDDVVIVNTFNQ
-175 QPMLYMNLGEDGS
+175 QPMLYMNLGEDADGN
-188 GQWLGLSDESATRL
+188 WLGLTDDSDARFPTLVSDE
-202 PTLTSD
+202 
-208 QPLICAVW
+208 PLICAVW

-251 TGHFTDEGAD
+251 TGHFTDEGAS

-292 TLYNVSPWNSRGVIV
+292 TLYNVFPWNSRGVIV

-315 FPNWQNLVPNASPY
+315 FPTWQNLVPSSSPY

-349 GSDKILTATSHTP
+349 GADKILTATSHTP
-362 DTNLGFNTVNLG
+362 NVSLGFNTVNLN

-417 IYENNA
+417 IYENDN
-423 GTFSDPY
+423 GTFLDPY
-430 GSTAFDWVT
+430 GNNNFDWVT

-449 NNDGLT
+449 NNDGLV
-455 DIFSG
+455 DILSG

-470 TNCALA
+470 NNCALA
-476 AGPADY
+476 ASSADF

-498 SPDCTEPADFPEVAT
+498 SPDCEEETTFPVANT

-522 EMLLASIRGDFA
+522 ELLLESIRGDFA

-551 DVWAVMDPTSCPA
+551 DAWAVMDPTACPA

-572 FVAPFDGFTPA
+572 YVADFDAFTPS
-583 TDEATARDE
+583 TTVEAARDK

-605 FANAPEADNLFLGY
+605 FANAPQASNLFLGY
-619 DVHMATLG
+619 DAHMATLG
-627 YDIAFTSTDYST
+627 YDADFTSTDYST

-648 LAAQLIAFGL
+648 LAAEIIAFGL
-658 QDNSNEQNDYAN
+658 QDQSNEQNDFAN
-670 TAYEPLNPS
+670 LVYEPSNPS
-679 LIVDLPGNETV
+679 LIVDLPGNATV
-690 VDLNRWQPLTLDL
+690 QDLNRWQPLTLDL
-703 FIDQSGNPIPGETPP
+703 FIDQSGNPIPGETPT

-732 NDTDLSTYTRDGFE
+732 SDEDLTSYTRDGFE

-754 VPALHAMDGSGT
+754 APALHAMDGSGT
-766 TSIYT
+766 SDIYSD
-771 EGHSMVALWSG
+771 GHAMVALWSG
-782 MLDPTDGVMWDISPA
+782 LLDPTDGVMWDISPA
-797 SIGNRDTYPTTL
+797 SSGNRDSYPTTL
-809 ETYGSLYDP
+809 ETYASLYDAD
-818 NNGGSPSPGH
+818 NGGSPGPGH

-833 TGSPYAPNM
+833 TGQAYAPNM
-842 VPRGDYARVLA
+842 VPRGDFTRVLA

-874 YVSDHPQLVKQ
+874 YVSDHPDLVKQ
-885 FQGQGDVLSD
+885 FQGQGDILSD
-895 LEWDVKSYLALG
+895 LEWDVKAYLALG
-907 SAMHDCAIS
+907 AAMQDCAIA
-916 AWGVKGWYDSS
+916 AWGAKGWYDTS
-927 RPITAIRGMAEL
+927 RPVTAIRGMAEL
-939 GQSTDPTA
+939 GQRTDPTA
-947 ANYHP
+947 NNFHP
-952 GGLPLVPGSI
+952 GGLPLIPGKI
-962 ETVELGD
+962 ETIQPGD
-969 PLAGVGGVNVGKI
+969 PLAGAFGVNVGKI
-982 KLWAWKGS
+982 KLWAWLGS
-990 AAINNVDTE
+990 AAINNVDTD

-1022 NFAGYVSGHSTFS
+1022 PFAGYVSGHSTFS

-1063 EFLVFEDGPSV
+1063 EFLVFEEGPSV

-1117 DAFDRATTFF
+1117 DAFDRAATFY
-1127 GDGVTDI
+1127 GDGLTDI
-1134 TCDQDPGN
+1134 TCDADP
-1142 STCPGDLDGDGFIVI
+1142 STDTCPADLDNDGFIVI
-1157 GDVLL
+1157 GDVLI
-1162 FLGDFGCTAN
+1162 FLGDFGCSES
-1172 CTADINGDGTVT
+1172 CTADINGDGSVN
-1184 VQDLLDGILASFG
+1184 VQDLLEGILSNFG
-1197 DACP
+1197 TPCP

>member
-1 MVIRGRANNVSLK
+1 MSY
-14 IVVCWVNGLSDCC
+14 
-27 LPPVA
+27 
-32 VESTRRHRMLRF
+32 VESNGRVRALQPAVLLNNKTNRMLRF
-44 ALLPAF
+44 L
-50 AALLFAGPFATVHAQ
+50 PFALGSSLVFLLLASPLQAQ
-65 WLEWDIQTAD
+65 WLEWDIQTD
-75 RLVLT
+75 ERLVLS
-80 SVASADDEEK
+80 SVANSDDEEK
-90 DIWPADLDKD
+90 DIWPADLNKD

-129 EGVLVDMTADLAP
+129 EGVLVDMTNELAP
-142 EFISNPSF
+142 EFITNPSF
-150 ARDVYVVDVD
+150 ARDIYVVDVD
-160 GDSWDDVVIVNTFNQ
+160 EDSWDDVVVVNTFNQ
-175 QPMLYMNLGEDGS
+175 QPMLYMNLGEDADGN
-188 GQWLGLSDESATRL
+188 WLGLADESASRF
-202 PTLTSD
+202 PTLVSD
-208 QPLICAVW
+208 DPLICAVW

-223 GAQDLYFVNYRVNSG
+223 GTQDLYFVNYRVNSG

-251 TGHFTDEGAD
+251 TGHFTDEGAT
-261 RAGNLLNSAFG
+261 RAGDLLNSAFG

-292 TLYNVSPWNSRGVIV
+292 TLYNVFPWNSRGVIV

-315 FPNWQNLVPNASPY
+315 FPTWQNLVPSASPY

-336 NGDGLLDLYVVDD
+336 NGDGMLDVYVVDD
-349 GSDKILTATSHTP
+349 GADKLLTATSHTA
-362 DTNLGFNTVNLG
+362 DVSLGFNTVNLN

-393 GDLDVV
+393 GDLDIV

-417 IYENNA
+417 IYENDN

-430 GSTAFDWVT
+430 GNDAFDWVT

-449 NNDGLT
+449 NNDGLV
-455 DIFSG
+455 DILSG

-470 TNCALA
+470 NNCALA
-476 AGPADY
+476 AGSADY

-498 SPDCTEPADFPEVAT
+498 SPDCQGETTFPEANT

-522 EMLLASIRGDFA
+522 ELLLASIRGDFA

-551 DVWAVMDPTSCPA
+551 DAWAVMDATACPA
-564 FLGQDLGG
+564 FLGQDYDG
-572 FVAPFDGFTPA
+572 FVAAFDGFTPA
-583 TDEATARDE
+583 TDVETARDE
-592 AIAYGMYRLLRHR
+592 AIAFGMYRLLRHR
-605 FANAPEADNLFLGY
+605 FANAPQASNLFLGY
-619 DVHMATLG
+619 DEHMATLG
-627 YDIAFTSTDYST
+627 YDVSFTSTDYST
-639 GDGRALGNH
+639 GDGRALGNY
-648 LAAQLIAFGL
+648 LAEQIIAFGQ
-658 QDNSNEQNDYAN
+658 QDNANEQNDYAN
-670 TAYEPLNPS
+670 TVYEPLNPS
-679 LIVDLPGNETV
+679 LIVDLPGNSSV

-732 NDTDLSTYTRDGFE
+732 SDEDLTTYTRDGFD

-754 VPALHAMDGSGT
+754 LPAMHQADGSGT
-766 TSIYT
+766 TDIYI
-771 EGHSMVALWSG
+771 EGHAMVALWSG
-782 MLDPTDGVMWDISPA
+782 LLDPTDGVMWDISPA
-797 SIGNRDTYPTTL
+797 SSGNRDSYPTTL
-809 ETYGSLYDP
+809 ETYGTLYDA

-828 SVNPA
+828 SVNPS
-833 TGSPYAPNM
+833 TGQAYVPNM

-874 YVSDHPQLVKQ
+874 YVSDHPELVKQ
-885 FQGQGDVLSD
+885 FQGEGDILGD

-907 SAMHDCAIS
+907 AAMQDCAIA
-916 AWGVKGWYDSS
+916 AWGAKGWYDSS
-927 RPITAIRGMAEL
+927 RPVTAIRGMAEL
-939 GQSTDPTA
+939 GQSSDPTA
-947 ANYHP
+947 SNYHP
-952 GGLPLVPGSI
+952 GGLPLVPGAI
-962 ETVELGD
+962 ETVQAGD
-969 PLAGVGGVNVGKI
+969 PLAGASGANVGKI
-982 KLWAWKGS
+982 KVWAWKGS
-990 AAINNVDTE
+990 AAINNVDTD

-1022 NFAGYVSGHSTFS
+1022 PFAGYVSGHSTYS

-1109 LMGIEIGL
+1109 LMGIDIGL
-1117 DAFDRATTFF
+1117 DAFDRAVTFF
-1127 GDGVTDI
+1127 GDGTQEVECTS
-1134 TCDQDPGN
+1134 DPG
-1142 STCPGDLDGDGFIVI
+1142 TPPCPADLDNDGFIVI
-1157 GDVLL
+1157 GDVLI
-1162 FLGDFGCTAN
+1162 FLGDFGCTSG
-1172 CTADINGDGTVT
+1172 CVADINGDGSVN
-1184 VQDLLDGILASFG
+1184 VEDLLEGILSNFG
-1197 DACP
+1197 TACPQ

>member
-1 MVIRGRANNVSLK
+1 MPRLPLFLGFLL
-14 IVVCWVNGLSDCC
+14 LSG
-27 LPPVA
+27 
-32 VESTRRHRMLRF
+32 T
-44 ALLPAF
+44 
-50 AALLFAGPFATVHAQ
+50 PFHSDAQ
-65 WLEWDIQTAD
+65 WLEWDIQTD
-75 RLVLT
+75 ERLVLT
-80 SVASADDEEK
+80 SVANADDEEK
-90 DIWPADLDKD
+90 DIWPADLNKD
-100 GWTDVIVVRKEPFS
+100 GWTDIIVVRKEPFS
-114 AATEPPKSDLLLMNQ
+114 AASEPPKSDLLLMNQ

-150 ARDVYVVDVD
+150 ARDIYVVDVD
-160 GDSWDDVVIVNTFNQ
+160 GDAWDDVVIVNTFNQ
-175 QPMLYMNLGEDGS
+175 QPMLYMNLGEDADGN
-188 GQWLGLSDESATRL
+188 WLGLTDDSDARFPTLVSDE
-202 PTLTSD
+202 
-208 QPLICAVW
+208 PLICAVW

-251 TGHFTDEGAD
+251 TGHFTDEGEA
-261 RAGNLLNSAFG
+261 RVGELLHSAFG

-292 TLYNVSPWNSRGVIV
+292 TLYNVFPWNSRGVIV

-315 FPNWQNLVPNASPY
+315 FPTWQNLVPSSSPY

-349 GSDKILTATSHTP
+349 GADKILTATSHTP
-362 DTNLGFNTVNLG
+362 NVSLGFNTVNLN

-417 IYENNA
+417 IYENDN
-423 GTFSDPY
+423 GTFLDPY
-430 GSTAFDWVT
+430 GNNNFDWVT

-449 NNDGLT
+449 NNDGLV
-455 DIFSG
+455 DILSG

-470 TNCALA
+470 NNCALA
-476 AGPADY
+476 ASSADF

-498 SPDCTEPADFPEVAT
+498 SPDCEEETTFPVANT

-522 EMLLASIRGDFA
+522 DLLLESIRGDFA

-539 ARNLWHSSMLMW
+539 ARNLWHSSLIMW
-551 DVWAVMDPTSCPA
+551 DAWAVMDPTACPA

-572 FVAPFDGFTPA
+572 YVADFDAFTPA
-583 TDEATARDE
+583 TTIEAARDE
-592 AIAYGMYRLLRHR
+592 AIAFGMYRLLRHR
-605 FANAPEADNLFLGY
+605 FANAPQASNLFLGY
-619 DVHMATLG
+619 DAHMATLG
-627 YDIAFTSTDYST
+627 YDADFTSTDYST

-648 LAAQLIAFGL
+648 LAAEIIAFGL
-658 QDNSNEQNDYAN
+658 QDQSNEQNDFAN
-670 TAYEPLNPS
+670 VVYEPSNPS
-679 LIVDLPGNETV
+679 LIVDLPGNATV
-690 VDLNRWQPLTLDL
+690 QDLNRWQPLTLDL

-732 NDTDLSTYTRDGFE
+732 SDEDLTSYTRDGFE

-754 VPALHAMDGSGT
+754 APALHAMDGSGT
-766 TSIYT
+766 SNIYSD
-771 EGHSMVALWSG
+771 GHAMVALWSG
-782 MLDPTDGVMWDISPA
+782 LLDPTDGVMWDISPA
-797 SIGNRDTYPTTL
+797 SSGNRDSYPTTL
-809 ETYGSLYDP
+809 ETYASLYDAD
-818 NNGGSPSPGH
+818 NGGSPGPGH

-833 TGSPYAPNM
+833 TGQAYAPNM
-842 VPRGDYARVLA
+842 VPRGDFTRVLA

-874 YVSDHPQLVKQ
+874 YVSDHPDLVKQ
-885 FQGQGDVLSD
+885 FQGQGDILSD
-895 LEWDVKSYLALG
+895 LEWDVKAYLALG
-907 SAMHDCAIS
+907 AAMHDCAIA
-916 AWGVKGWYDSS
+916 AWGAKGWYDTS
-927 RPITAIRGMAEL
+927 RPVTAIRGMAEL
-939 GQSTDPTA
+939 GQRTDPTA
-947 ANYHP
+947 NNFHP
-952 GGLPLVPGSI
+952 GGLPLIPGKI
-962 ETVELGD
+962 ETIQPGD
-969 PLAGVGGVNVGKI
+969 PLAGAFGVNVGKI
-982 KLWAWKGS
+982 KLWAWLGS
-990 AAINNVDTE
+990 AAINNVDTD

-1022 NFAGYVSGHSTFS
+1022 PFAGYVSGHSTFS

-1063 EFLVFEDGPSV
+1063 EFLVFEEGPSV

-1117 DAFDRATTFF
+1117 DAFDRAATFY
-1127 GDGVTDI
+1127 GDGLTDI
-1134 TCDQDPGN
+1134 TCDADPGN
-1142 STCPGDLDGDGFIVI
+1142 DTCPADLDNDGFIVI
-1157 GDVLL
+1157 GDVLI
-1162 FLGDFGCTAN
+1162 FLGDFACTES
-1172 CTADINGDGTVT
+1172 CTADINGDGSVN
-1184 VQDLLDGILASFG
+1184 VQDLLEGILTNFG
-1197 DACP
+1197 TPCL

>member
-1 MVIRGRANNVSLK
+1 MPRLPLFLGFLL
-14 IVVCWVNGLSDCC
+14 LSG
-27 LPPVA
+27 
-32 VESTRRHRMLRF
+32 T
-44 ALLPAF
+44 
-50 AALLFAGPFATVHAQ
+50 PFHSDAQ
-65 WLEWDIQTAD
+65 WLEWDIQTD
-75 RLVLT
+75 ERLVLT
-80 SVASADDEEK
+80 SVANADDEEK
-90 DIWPADLDKD
+90 DIWPADLNKD
-100 GWTDVIVVRKEPFS
+100 GWTDIIVVRKEPFS
-114 AATEPPKSDLLLMNQ
+114 AASEPPKSDLLLMNQ

-150 ARDVYVVDVD
+150 ARDIYVVDVD
-160 GDSWDDVVIVNTFNQ
+160 GDAWDDVVIVNTFNQ
-175 QPMLYMNLGEDGS
+175 QPMLYMNLGEDADGN
-188 GQWLGLSDESATRL
+188 WLGLTDDSDARFPTLVSDE
-202 PTLTSD
+202 
-208 QPLICAVW
+208 PLICAVW

-251 TGHFTDEGAD
+251 TGHFTDEGAS

-292 TLYNVSPWNSRGVIV
+292 TLYNVFPWNSRGVIV

-315 FPNWQNLVPNASPY
+315 FPTWQNLVPSSSPY

-349 GSDKILTATSHTP
+349 GADKILTATSHTP
-362 DTNLGFNTVNLG
+362 NVSLGFNTVNLN

-417 IYENNA
+417 IYENDN
-423 GTFSDPY
+423 GTFLDPY
-430 GSTAFDWVT
+430 GNNNFDWVT

-449 NNDGLT
+449 NNDGLV
-455 DIFSG
+455 DILSG

-470 TNCALA
+470 NNCALA
-476 AGPADY
+476 ASSADF

-498 SPDCTEPADFPEVAT
+498 SPDCEEETTFPVANT

-522 EMLLASIRGDFA
+522 DLLLESIRGDFA
-534 RPTVH
+534 RPTMH
-539 ARNLWHSSMLMW
+539 ARNLWHSSMIMW
-551 DVWAVMDPTSCPA
+551 DAWAVMDPTACPA

-572 FVAPFDGFTPA
+572 YVADFDAFTPA
-583 TDEATARDE
+583 TTIEAARDE
-592 AIAYGMYRLLRHR
+592 AIAFGMYRLLRHR
-605 FANAPEADNLFLGY
+605 FANAPQASNLFLGY
-619 DVHMATLG
+619 DAHMATLG
-627 YDIAFTSTDYST
+627 YDADFTSTDYST

-648 LAAQLIAFGL
+648 LAAEIIAFGL
-658 QDNSNEQNDYAN
+658 QDQSNEQNDFAN
-670 TAYEPLNPS
+670 VVYEPSNPS
-679 LIVDLPGNETV
+679 LIVDLPGNATV
-690 VDLNRWQPLTLDL
+690 QDLNRWQPLTLDL

-732 NDTDLSTYTRDGFE
+732 SDEDLTSYTRDGFE

-754 VPALHAMDGSGT
+754 APALHAMDGSGT
-766 TSIYT
+766 SNIYSD
-771 EGHSMVALWSG
+771 GHAMVALWSG
-782 MLDPTDGVMWDISPA
+782 LLDPTDGVMWDISPA
-797 SIGNRDTYPTTL
+797 SSGNRDSYPTTL
-809 ETYGSLYDP
+809 ETYASLYDAD
-818 NNGGSPSPGH
+818 NGGSPGPGH

-833 TGSPYAPNM
+833 TGQAYAPNM
-842 VPRGDYARVLA
+842 VPRGDFTRVLA

-874 YVSDHPQLVKQ
+874 YVSDHPDLVKQ
-885 FQGQGDVLSD
+885 FQGQGDILSD
-895 LEWDVKSYLALG
+895 LEWDVKAYLALG
-907 SAMHDCAIS
+907 AAMHDCAIA
-916 AWGVKGWYDSS
+916 AWGAKGWYDTS
-927 RPITAIRGMAEL
+927 RPVTAIRGMAEL
-939 GQSTDPTA
+939 GQRTDPTA
-947 ANYHP
+947 NNFHP
-952 GGLPLVPGSI
+952 GGLPLIPGKI
-962 ETVELGD
+962 ETIQPGD
-969 PLAGVGGVNVGKI
+969 PLSGAFGVNVGKI
-982 KLWAWKGS
+982 KLWAWLGS
-990 AAINNVDTE
+990 AAINNVDTD

-1022 NFAGYVSGHSTFS
+1022 PFAGYVSGHSTFS

-1063 EFLVFEDGPSV
+1063 EFLVFEEGPSV

-1117 DAFDRATTFF
+1117 DAFDRAATFY
-1127 GDGVTDI
+1127 GDGLTDI
-1134 TCDQDPGN
+1134 TCDADPGN
-1142 STCPGDLDGDGFIVI
+1142 DTCPADLDNDGFIVI
-1157 GDVLL
+1157 GDLL
-1162 FLGDFGCTAN
+1162 IFLGDFACTES
-1172 CTADINGDGTVT
+1172 CTADINGDGSVN
-1184 VQDLLDGILASFG
+1184 VQDLLEGILTNFG
-1197 DACP
+1197 TPCL

>member
-1 MVIRGRANNVSLK
+1 MQPAVLLNNK
-14 IVVCWVNGLSDCC
+14 TN
-27 LPPVA
+27 
-32 VESTRRHRMLRF
+32 RMLRF
-44 ALLPAF
+44 L
-50 AALLFAGPFATVHAQ
+50 PFALGSSLVFLLLASPLQAQ
-65 WLEWDIQTAD
+65 WLEWDIQTD
-75 RLVLT
+75 ERLVLS
-80 SVASADDEEK
+80 SVANSDDEEK
-90 DIWPADLDKD
+90 DIWPADLNKD

-129 EGVLVDMTADLAP
+129 EGVLVDMTNELAP
-142 EFISNPSF
+142 EFITNPSF
-150 ARDVYVVDVD
+150 ARDIYVVDVD
-160 GDSWDDVVIVNTFNQ
+160 EDSWDDVVVVNTFNQ
-175 QPMLYMNLGEDGS
+175 QPMLYMNLGEDADGN
-188 GQWLGLSDESATRL
+188 WLGLADESASRF
-202 PTLTSD
+202 PTLVSD
-208 QPLICAVW
+208 DPLICAVW

-251 TGHFTDEGAD
+251 TGHFTDEGAT
-261 RAGNLLNSAFG
+261 RAGDLLNSAFG

-292 TLYNVSPWNSRGVIV
+292 TLYNVFPWNSRGVIV

-315 FPNWQNLVPNASPY
+315 FPTWQNLVPSASPY

-336 NGDGLLDLYVVDD
+336 NGDGMLDVYVVDD
-349 GSDKILTATSHTP
+349 GADKLLTATSHTA
-362 DTNLGFNTVNLG
+362 DVSLGFNTVNLN
-374 FSSSNGFGGNV
+374 FNSSNGFGGNV

-393 GDLDVV
+393 GDLDIV

-417 IYENNA
+417 IYENDN

-430 GSTAFDWVT
+430 GSDAFDWVT

-449 NNDGLT
+449 NNDGLV
-455 DIFSG
+455 DILSG

-470 TNCALA
+470 NNCALA
-476 AGPADY
+476 AGSADY

-498 SPDCTEPADFPEVAT
+498 SPECQGETTFPEANT

-522 EMLLASIRGDFA
+522 ELLLASIRGDFA

-551 DVWAVMDPTSCPA
+551 DAWAVMDATACPA
-564 FLGQDLGG
+564 FLGQDYDG
-572 FVAPFDGFTPA
+572 FVAAFDGFTPA
-583 TDEATARDE
+583 TDVETARDE
-592 AIAYGMYRLLRHR
+592 AIAFGMYRLLRHR
-605 FANAPEADNLFLGY
+605 FANAPQASNLFLGY
-619 DVHMATLG
+619 DEHMATLG
-627 YDIAFTSTDYST
+627 YDVSFTSTDYST

-648 LAAQLIAFGL
+648 LAEQIIAFGQ
-658 QDNSNEQNDYAN
+658 QDNANEQNDYAN
-670 TAYEPLNPS
+670 TVYEPLNPS
-679 LIVDLPGNETV
+679 LIVDLPGNSTV

-732 NDTDLSTYTRDGFE
+732 SDEDLTTYTRDGFD
-746 YKVYHDPG
+746 YNVYHDPG
-754 VPALHAMDGSGT
+754 LPAMHQADGSGT
-766 TSIYT
+766 TDIYI
-771 EGHSMVALWSG
+771 EGHAMVALWSG
-782 MLDPTDGVMWDISPA
+782 LLDPTDGVMWDISPA
-797 SIGNRDTYPTTL
+797 SSGNRDSYPTTL
-809 ETYGSLYDP
+809 ETYGTLYDA

-828 SVNPA
+828 SVNPS
-833 TGSPYAPNM
+833 TGQAYVPNM

-874 YVSDHPQLVKQ
+874 YVSDHPELVKQ
-885 FQGQGDVLSD
+885 FQGEGDILGD

-907 SAMHDCAIS
+907 AAMQDCAIA
-916 AWGVKGWYDSS
+916 AWGAKGWYDSS
-927 RPITAIRGMAEL
+927 RPVTAIRGMAEL
-939 GQSTDPTA
+939 GQSSDPTA
-947 ANYHP
+947 SNYHP
-952 GGLPLVPGSI
+952 GGLPLVPGAI
-962 ETVELGD
+962 ETVQAGD
-969 PLAGVGGVNVGKI
+969 PLAGASGANVGKI
-982 KLWAWKGS
+982 KVWAWKGS
-990 AAINNVDTE
+990 AAINNVDTD

-1022 NFAGYVSGHSTFS
+1022 PFAGYVSGHSTYS

-1109 LMGIEIGL
+1109 LMGIDIGL
-1117 DAFDRATTFF
+1117 DAFDRAVTFF
-1127 GDGVTDI
+1127 GDGTQEVECTS
-1134 TCDQDPGN
+1134 DPG
-1142 STCPGDLDGDGFIVI
+1142 TPPCPADLDNDGFIVI
-1157 GDVLL
+1157 GDVLI
-1162 FLGDFGCTAN
+1162 FLGDFGCTSG
-1172 CTADINGDGTVT
+1172 CVADINGDGSVN
-1184 VQDLLDGILASFG
+1184 VEDLLEGILSNFG
-1197 DACP
+1197 TACPQ

>member
-1 MVIRGRANNVSLK
+1 MPRLPLFLGFLL
-14 IVVCWVNGLSDCC
+14 LSG
-27 LPPVA
+27 
-32 VESTRRHRMLRF
+32 T
-44 ALLPAF
+44 
-50 AALLFAGPFATVHAQ
+50 PFRSDAQ
-65 WLEWDIQTAD
+65 WLEWDIQTD
-75 RLVLT
+75 ERLVLT
-80 SVASADDEEK
+80 SVANADDEEK
-90 DIWPADLDKD
+90 DIWPADLNKD
-100 GWTDVIVVRKEPFS
+100 GWTDIIVVRKEPFS
-114 AATEPPKSDLLLMNQ
+114 AASEPPKADLLLINQ

-150 ARDVYVVDVD
+150 ARDIYVVDVD
-160 GDSWDDVVIVNTFNQ
+160 GDAWDDVVIVNTFNQ
-175 QPMLYMNLGEDGS
+175 QPMLYMNLGEDADGN
-188 GQWLGLSDESATRL
+188 WLGLTDDSDARFPTLVSDE
-202 PTLTSD
+202 
-208 QPLICAVW
+208 PLICAVW

-251 TGHFTDEGAD
+251 TGHFTDEGAS

-292 TLYNVSPWNSRGVIV
+292 TLYNVFPWNSRGVIV

-315 FPNWQNLVPNASPY
+315 FPTWQNLVPSSSPY

-349 GSDKILTATSHTP
+349 GADKILTATSHTP
-362 DTNLGFNTVNLG
+362 NVSLGFNTVNLN

-417 IYENNA
+417 IYENDN
-423 GTFSDPY
+423 GTFLDPY
-430 GSTAFDWVT
+430 GNNNFDWVT

-449 NNDGLT
+449 NNDGLV
-455 DIFSG
+455 DILSG

-470 TNCALA
+470 NNCALA
-476 AGPADY
+476 ASSADF

-498 SPDCTEPADFPEVAT
+498 SPDCEEETTFPEANT

-522 EMLLASIRGDFA
+522 DLLLESIRGDFA
-534 RPTVH
+534 RPTMH
-539 ARNLWHSSMLMW
+539 ARNLWHSSMIMW
-551 DVWAVMDPTSCPA
+551 DAWAVMDPTACPA

-572 FVAPFDGFTPA
+572 YVADFDAFTPA
-583 TDEATARDE
+583 TTNEAARDE
-592 AIAYGMYRLLRHR
+592 AIAFGMYRLLRHR
-605 FANAPEADNLFLGY
+605 FANAPQASSLFLGY
-619 DVHMATLG
+619 DAHMATLG
-627 YDIAFTSTDYST
+627 YDADFTSTDYST

-648 LAAQLIAFGL
+648 LAAEIIAFGL
-658 QDNSNEQNDYAN
+658 QDQSNEQNDFAN
-670 TAYEPLNPS
+670 VVYEPSNPS
-679 LIVDLPGNETV
+679 LIVDLPGNATV
-690 VDLNRWQPLTLDL
+690 QDLNRWQPLTLDL

-732 NDTDLSTYTRDGFE
+732 SDEDLTSYTRDGFE

-754 VPALHAMDGSGT
+754 APALHAMDGSGT
-766 TSIYT
+766 SDIYSD
-771 EGHSMVALWSG
+771 GHAMVALWSG
-782 MLDPTDGVMWDISPA
+782 LLDPTDGVMWDISPA
-797 SIGNRDTYPTTL
+797 SSGNRDSYPTTL
-809 ETYGSLYDP
+809 ETYASLYDAD
-818 NNGGSPSPGH
+818 NGGSPGPGH

-833 TGSPYAPNM
+833 TGQAYAPNM
-842 VPRGDYARVLA
+842 VPRGDFTRVLA

-874 YVSDHPQLVKQ
+874 YVSDHPDLAKQ
-885 FQGQGDVLSD
+885 FQGQGDILSD
-895 LEWDVKSYLALG
+895 LEWDVKAYLALG
-907 SAMHDCAIS
+907 AAMQDCAIA
-916 AWGVKGWYDSS
+916 AWGAKGWYDTS
-927 RPITAIRGMAEL
+927 RPVTAIRGMAEL
-939 GQSTDPTA
+939 GQRTDPTA
-947 ANYHP
+947 NNFHP
-952 GGLPLVPGSI
+952 GGLPLIPGKI
-962 ETVELGD
+962 ETIQPGD
-969 PLAGVGGVNVGKI
+969 PLAGAFGVNVGKI
-982 KLWAWKGS
+982 KLWAWLGS
-990 AAINNVDTE
+990 AAINNVDTD

-1022 NFAGYVSGHSTFS
+1022 PFAGYVSGHSTFS

-1063 EFLVFEDGPSV
+1063 EFLVFEEGPSV

-1117 DAFDRATTFF
+1117 DAFDRAATFY
-1127 GDGVTDI
+1127 GDGLTDI
-1134 TCDQDPGN
+1134 TCDTDPGN
-1142 STCPGDLDGDGFIVI
+1142 DTCPADLDHDGFIVI
-1157 GDVLL
+1157 GDLL
-1162 FLGDFGCTAN
+1162 IFLGDFACTES
-1172 CTADINGDGTVT
+1172 CTADINGDGIVN
-1184 VQDLLDGILASFG
+1184 VQDLLEGILTNFG
-1197 DACP
+1197 TSCP

>member
-1 MVIRGRANNVSLK
+1 MPRLPLFLGFLL
-14 IVVCWVNGLSDCC
+14 LSG
-27 LPPVA
+27 
-32 VESTRRHRMLRF
+32 T
-44 ALLPAF
+44 
-50 AALLFAGPFATVHAQ
+50 PFHSDAQ
-65 WLEWDIQTAD
+65 WLEWDIQTD
-75 RLVLT
+75 ERLVLT
-80 SVASADDEEK
+80 SVANADDEEK
-90 DIWPADLDKD
+90 DIWPADLNKD
-100 GWTDVIVVRKEPFS
+100 GWTDIIVVRKEPFS
-114 AATEPPKSDLLLMNQ
+114 AASEPPKSDLLLINQ

-150 ARDVYVVDVD
+150 ARDIYVVDVD
-160 GDSWDDVVIVNTFNQ
+160 GDAWDDVVIVNTFNQ
-175 QPMLYMNLGEDGS
+175 QPMLYMNLGEDADGN
-188 GQWLGLSDESATRL
+188 WLGLTDDSDARFPTLVSDE
-202 PTLTSD
+202 
-208 QPLICAVW
+208 PLICAVW

-251 TGHFTDEGAD
+251 TGHFTDEGAS

-292 TLYNVSPWNSRGVIV
+292 TLYNVFPWNSRGVIV

-315 FPNWQNLVPNASPY
+315 FPTWQNLVPSSSPY

-349 GSDKILTATSHTP
+349 GADKILTATSHTP
-362 DTNLGFNTVNLG
+362 NVSLGFNTVNLN

-417 IYENNA
+417 IYENDN
-423 GTFSDPY
+423 GTFLDPY
-430 GSTAFDWVT
+430 GNNNFDWVT

-449 NNDGLT
+449 NNDGLV
-455 DIFSG
+455 DILSG

-470 TNCALA
+470 NNCALA
-476 AGPADY
+476 ASSADF

-498 SPDCTEPADFPEVAT
+498 SPDCEEETTFPVANT

-522 EMLLASIRGDFA
+522 DLLLESIRGDFA
-534 RPTVH
+534 RPTMH
-539 ARNLWHSSMLMW
+539 ARNLWHSSMIMW
-551 DVWAVMDPTSCPA
+551 DAWAVMDATACPA

-572 FVAPFDGFTPA
+572 YVADFDAFTPS
-583 TDEATARDE
+583 TTVEAARDE

-605 FANAPEADNLFLGY
+605 FANAPQASNLFLGY
-619 DVHMATLG
+619 DAHMATLG
-627 YDIAFTSTDYST
+627 YDADFTSTDYST

-648 LAAQLIAFGL
+648 LAAEIIAFGL
-658 QDNSNEQNDYAN
+658 QDQSNEQNDFAN
-670 TAYEPLNPS
+670 LVYEPSNPS
-679 LIVDLPGNETV
+679 LIVDLPGNATV
-690 VDLNRWQPLTLDL
+690 QDLNRWQPLTLDL

-732 NDTDLSTYTRDGFE
+732 SDEDLTSYTRDGFE

-754 VPALHAMDGSGT
+754 APALHAMDGSGT
-766 TSIYT
+766 SDIYSD
-771 EGHSMVALWSG
+771 GHAMVALWSG
-782 MLDPTDGVMWDISPA
+782 LLDPTDGVMWDISPA
-797 SIGNRDTYPTTL
+797 SSGNRDSYPTTL
-809 ETYGSLYDP
+809 ETYASLYDAD
-818 NNGGSPSPGH
+818 NGGSPGPGH

-833 TGSPYAPNM
+833 TGQAYAPNM
-842 VPRGDYARVLA
+842 VPRGDFTRVLA

-874 YVSDHPQLVKQ
+874 YVSDHPDLVKQ
-885 FQGQGDVLSD
+885 FQGQGDILSD
-895 LEWDVKSYLALG
+895 LEWDVKAYLALG
-907 SAMHDCAIS
+907 AAMQDCAIA
-916 AWGVKGWYDSS
+916 AWGAKGWYDTS
-927 RPITAIRGMAEL
+927 RPVTAIRGMAEL
-939 GQSTDPTA
+939 GQRTDPTA
-947 ANYHP
+947 NNFHP
-952 GGLPLVPGSI
+952 GGLPLIPGKI
-962 ETVELGD
+962 ETIQPGD
-969 PLAGVGGVNVGKI
+969 PLSGAFGVNVGKI
-982 KLWAWKGS
+982 KLWAWLGS
-990 AAINNVDTE
+990 AAINNVDTD

-1022 NFAGYVSGHSTFS
+1022 PFAGYVSGHSTFS

-1063 EFLVFEDGPSV
+1063 EFLVFEEGPSV

-1117 DAFDRATTFF
+1117 DAFDRAATFY
-1127 GDGVTDI
+1127 GDGLTDI
-1134 TCDQDPGN
+1134 TCDADPGN
-1142 STCPGDLDGDGFIVI
+1142 DTCPADLDNDGFIVI
-1157 GDVLL
+1157 GDLL
-1162 FLGDFGCTAN
+1162 IFLGDFACTEN
-1172 CTADINGDGTVT
+1172 CTADINGDGSVN
-1184 VQDLLDGILASFG
+1184 VQDLLEGILTNFG
-1197 DACP
+1197 TPCL

>member
-1 MVIRGRANNVSLK
+1 
-14 IVVCWVNGLSDCC
+14 
-27 LPPVA
+27 
-32 VESTRRHRMLRF
+32 
-44 ALLPAF
+44 
-50 AALLFAGPFATVHAQ
+50 
-65 WLEWDIQTAD
+65 
-75 RLVLT
+75 
-80 SVASADDEEK
+80 
-90 DIWPADLDKD
+90 KD
-100 GWTDVIVVRKEPFS
+100 GWTDIIVVRKEPFS
-114 AATEPPKSDLLLMNQ
+114 AASEPPKADLLLINQ

-150 ARDVYVVDVD
+150 ARDIYVVDVD
-160 GDSWDDVVIVNTFNQ
+160 GDAWDDVVIVNTFNQ
-175 QPMLYMNLGEDGS
+175 QPMLYMNLGEDADGN
-188 GQWLGLSDESATRL
+188 WLGLTDDSDARFPTLVSDE
-202 PTLTSD
+202 
-208 QPLICAVW
+208 PLICAVW

-251 TGHFTDEGAD
+251 TGHFTDEGAS

-292 TLYNVSPWNSRGVIV
+292 TLYNVFPWNSRGVIV

-315 FPNWQNLVPNASPY
+315 FPTWQNLVPSSSPY

-349 GSDKILTATSHTP
+349 GADKILTATSHTP
-362 DTNLGFNTVNLG
+362 NVSLGFNTVNLN

-417 IYENNA
+417 IYENDN
-423 GTFSDPY
+423 GTFLDPY
-430 GSTAFDWVT
+430 GNNNFDWVT

-449 NNDGLT
+449 NNDGLV
-455 DIFSG
+455 DILSG

-470 TNCALA
+470 NNCALA
-476 AGPADY
+476 ASSADF

-498 SPDCTEPADFPEVAT
+498 SPDCEEETTFPVANT

-522 EMLLASIRGDFA
+522 DLLLESIRGDFA

-539 ARNLWHSSMLMW
+539 ARNLWHSSMIMW
-551 DVWAVMDPTSCPA
+551 DAWAVMDPTACPA

-572 FVAPFDGFTPA
+572 YVADFDAFTPS
-583 TDEATARDE
+583 TTVEAARDK

-605 FANAPEADNLFLGY
+605 FANAPQASSLFLGY
-619 DVHMATLG
+619 DAHMATLG
-627 YDIAFTSTDYST
+627 YDTNFTSTDYST

-648 LAAQLIAFGL
+648 LAAEIIAFGL
-658 QDNSNEQNDYAN
+658 QDQSNEQNDFAN
-670 TAYEPLNPS
+670 LVYEPSNPS
-679 LIVDLPGNETV
+679 LIVDLPGNATV
-690 VDLNRWQPLTLDL
+690 QDLNRWQPLTLDL

-732 NDTDLSTYTRDGFE
+732 SDEDLTSYTRDGFE

-754 VPALHAMDGSGT
+754 ATALHAMDGSGT
-766 TSIYT
+766 SDIYSD
-771 EGHSMVALWSG
+771 GHAMVALWSG
-782 MLDPTDGVMWDISPA
+782 LLDPTDGVMWDISPA
-797 SIGNRDTYPTTL
+797 SSGNRDSYPTTL
-809 ETYGSLYDP
+809 ETYASLYDAD
-818 NNGGSPSPGH
+818 NGGSPGPGH

-833 TGSPYAPNM
+833 TGQAYAPNI
-842 VPRGDYARVLA
+842 VPRGDFTRVLA

-874 YVSDHPQLVKQ
+874 YVSDHPDLIKQ
-885 FQGQGDVLSD
+885 FQGQGDILSD
-895 LEWDVKSYLALG
+895 LEWDVKAYLALG
-907 SAMHDCAIS
+907 AAMQDCAIA
-916 AWGVKGWYDSS
+916 AWGAKGWYDTS
-927 RPITAIRGMAEL
+927 RPVTAIRGMAEL
-939 GQSTDPTA
+939 GQRTDPTA
-947 ANYHP
+947 NNFHP
-952 GGLPLVPGSI
+952 GGLPLIPGKI
-962 ETVELGD
+962 ETIQPGD
-969 PLAGVGGVNVGKI
+969 PLAGAFGVNVGKI
-982 KLWAWKGS
+982 KLWAWLGS
-990 AAINNVDTE
+990 AAINNVDTD

-1022 NFAGYVSGHSTFS
+1022 PFAGYVSGHSTFS

-1063 EFLVFEDGPSV
+1063 EFLVFEEGPSV

-1117 DAFDRATTFF
+1117 DAFDRAATFY
-1127 GDGVTDI
+1127 GDGLTDI
-1134 TCDQDPGN
+1134 TCDADP
-1142 STCPGDLDGDGFIVI
+1142 STDTCPADLDNDGFIVI
-1157 GDVLL
+1157 GDVLI
-1162 FLGDFGCTAN
+1162 FLGDFGCSES
-1172 CTADINGDGTVT
+1172 CTADINGDGSVN
-1184 VQDLLDGILASFG
+1184 VQDLLEGILSNFG
-1197 DACP
+1197 TPCP

>member
-1 MVIRGRANNVSLK
+1 LGFLL
-14 IVVCWVNGLSDCC
+14 LS
-27 LPPVA
+27 
-32 VESTRRHRMLRF
+32 
-44 ALLPAF
+44 
-50 AALLFAGPFATVHAQ
+50 GIPFHSDAQ
-65 WLEWDIQTAD
+65 WLEWDIQTD
-75 RLVLT
+75 ERLVLT
-80 SVASADDEEK
+80 SVANADDEEK
-90 DIWPADLDKD
+90 DIWPADLNKD
-100 GWTDVIVVRKEPFS
+100 GWTDIIVVRKEPFS
-114 AATEPPKSDLLLMNQ
+114 AASEPPKADLLLINQ

-150 ARDVYVVDVD
+150 ARDIYVVDVD
-160 GDSWDDVVIVNTFNQ
+160 GDAWDDVVIVNTFNQ
-175 QPMLYMNLGEDGS
+175 QPMLYMNLGEDADGN
-188 GQWLGLSDESATRL
+188 WLGLTDDSDARFPTLVSDE
-202 PTLTSD
+202 
-208 QPLICAVW
+208 PLICAVW

-251 TGHFTDEGAD
+251 TGHFTDEGAS

-292 TLYNVSPWNSRGVIV
+292 TLYNVFPWNSRGVIV

-315 FPNWQNLVPNASPY
+315 FPTWQNLVPSSSPY

-349 GSDKILTATSHTP
+349 GADKILTATSHTP
-362 DTNLGFNTVNLG
+362 NVSLGFNTVNLN

-417 IYENNA
+417 IYENDN
-423 GTFSDPY
+423 GTFLDPY
-430 GSTAFDWVT
+430 GNNNFDWVT

-449 NNDGLT
+449 NNDGLV
-455 DIFSG
+455 DILSG

-470 TNCALA
+470 NNCALA
-476 AGPADY
+476 ASSADF

-498 SPDCTEPADFPEVAT
+498 SPDCEEETTFPVANTE
-513 GHSMARQWN
+513 HSMARQWN
-522 EMLLASIRGDFA
+522 DLLLESIRGDFA
-534 RPTVH
+534 RPTMH
-539 ARNLWHSSMLMW
+539 ARNLWHSSMIMW
-551 DVWAVMDPTSCPA
+551 DAWAVMDPTACPA

-572 FVAPFDGFTPA
+572 YVADFDAFTPA
-583 TDEATARDE
+583 TTIEAARDE
-592 AIAYGMYRLLRHR
+592 AIAFGMYRLLRHR
-605 FANAPEADNLFLGY
+605 FANAPQASSLFLGY
-619 DVHMATLG
+619 DAHMATLG
-627 YDIAFTSTDYST
+627 YDADFTSTDYST

-648 LAAQLIAFGL
+648 LAAEIIAFGL
-658 QDNSNEQNDYAN
+658 QDQSNEQNDFAN
-670 TAYEPLNPS
+670 VVYEPSNPS
-679 LIVDLPGNETV
+679 LIVDLPGNATV
-690 VDLNRWQPLTLDL
+690 QDLNRWQPLTLDL

-732 NDTDLSTYTRDGFE
+732 SDADLTSYTRDGFE

-754 VPALHAMDGSGT
+754 APALHAMDGSGT
-766 TSIYT
+766 SDIYSD
-771 EGHSMVALWSG
+771 GHAMVALWSG
-782 MLDPTDGVMWDISPA
+782 LLDPTDGVMWDISPA
-797 SIGNRDTYPTTL
+797 SSGNRDSYPTTL
-809 ETYGSLYDP
+809 ETYASLYDAD
-818 NNGGSPSPGH
+818 NGGSPGPGH

-833 TGSPYAPNM
+833 TGQAYAPNM
-842 VPRGDYARVLA
+842 VPRGDFTRVLA

-874 YVSDHPQLVKQ
+874 YVSDHPDLVKQ
-885 FQGQGDVLSD
+885 FQGQGDILSD
-895 LEWDVKSYLALG
+895 LEWDVKAYLALG
-907 SAMHDCAIS
+907 AAMQDCAIA
-916 AWGVKGWYDSS
+916 AWGAKGWYDTS
-927 RPITAIRGMAEL
+927 RPVTAIRGMAEL
-939 GQSTDPTA
+939 GQRTDPTA
-947 ANYHP
+947 NNFHP
-952 GGLPLVPGSI
+952 GGLPLMPGKI
-962 ETVELGD
+962 ETIQPGD
-969 PLAGVGGVNVGKI
+969 PLAGAFGVNVGKI
-982 KLWAWKGS
+982 KLWAWLGS
-990 AAINNVDTE
+990 AAINNVDTD

-1022 NFAGYVSGHSTFS
+1022 PFAGYVSGHSTFS

-1063 EFLVFEDGPSV
+1063 EFLVFEEGPSV

-1117 DAFDRATTFF
+1117 DAFDRAATFY
-1127 GDGVTDI
+1127 GDGLTDI
-1134 TCDQDPGN
+1134 TCDADPGN
-1142 STCPGDLDGDGFIVI
+1142 DTCPADLDNDGFIVI
-1157 GDVLL
+1157 GDLL
-1162 FLGDFGCTAN
+1162 IFLGDFACTES
-1172 CTADINGDGTVT
+1172 CTADINGDGSVN
-1184 VQDLLDGILASFG
+1184 VQDLLEGILSNFG
-1197 DACP
+1197 TPCP

>member
-1 MVIRGRANNVSLK
+1 MPRLPLFLGFLL
-14 IVVCWVNGLSDCC
+14 LSG
-27 LPPVA
+27 
-32 VESTRRHRMLRF
+32 T
-44 ALLPAF
+44 
-50 AALLFAGPFATVHAQ
+50 PFHSDAQ
-65 WLEWDIQTAD
+65 WLEWDIQTD
-75 RLVLT
+75 ERLVLT
-80 SVASADDEEK
+80 SVANADDEEK
-90 DIWPADLDKD
+90 DIWPADLNKD
-100 GWTDVIVVRKEPFS
+100 GWTDIIVVRKEPFS
-114 AATEPPKSDLLLMNQ
+114 AASEPPKSDLLLINQ

-150 ARDVYVVDVD
+150 ARDIYVVDVD
-160 GDSWDDVVIVNTFNQ
+160 GDAWDDVVIVNTFNQ
-175 QPMLYMNLGEDGS
+175 QPMLYMNLGEDADGN
-188 GQWLGLSDESATRL
+188 WLGLTDDSDARFPTLVSDE
-202 PTLTSD
+202 
-208 QPLICAVW
+208 PLICAVW

-251 TGHFTDEGAD
+251 TGHFTDEGAS

-292 TLYNVSPWNSRGVIV
+292 TLYNVFPWNSRGVIV

-315 FPNWQNLVPNASPY
+315 FPTWQNLVPSSSPY

-349 GSDKILTATSHTP
+349 GADKILTATSHTP
-362 DTNLGFNTVNLG
+362 NVSLGFNTVNLN

-417 IYENNA
+417 IYENDN
-423 GTFSDPY
+423 GTFLDPY
-430 GSTAFDWVT
+430 GNNNFDWVT

-449 NNDGLT
+449 NNDGLV
-455 DIFSG
+455 DILSG

-470 TNCALA
+470 NNCALA
-476 AGPADY
+476 ASSADF

-498 SPDCTEPADFPEVAT
+498 SPDCEEETTFPVANT

-522 EMLLASIRGDFA
+522 DLLLESIRGDFA
-534 RPTVH
+534 RPTMH

-551 DVWAVMDPTSCPA
+551 DAWAVMDPTACPA

-572 FVAPFDGFTPA
+572 YVADFDAFTPS
-583 TDEATARDE
+583 TTVEAARDE

-605 FANAPEADNLFLGY
+605 FANAPQASNLFLGY
-619 DVHMATLG
+619 DAHMATLG
-627 YDIAFTSTDYST
+627 YDADFTSTDYST

-648 LAAQLIAFGL
+648 LAAEIIAFGL
-658 QDNSNEQNDYAN
+658 QDQSNEQNDFAN
-670 TAYEPLNPS
+670 LVYEPSNPS
-679 LIVDLPGNETV
+679 LIVDLPGNATV
-690 VDLNRWQPLTLDL
+690 QDLNRWQPLTLDL

-732 NDTDLSTYTRDGFE
+732 SDEDLTSYTRDGFE

-754 VPALHAMDGSGT
+754 APALHAMDGSGT
-766 TSIYT
+766 SDIYSD
-771 EGHSMVALWSG
+771 GHAMVALWSG
-782 MLDPTDGVMWDISPA
+782 LLDPTDGVMWDISPA
-797 SIGNRDTYPTTL
+797 SSGNRDSYPTTL
-809 ETYGSLYDP
+809 ETYASLYDAD
-818 NNGGSPSPGH
+818 NGGSPGPGH

-833 TGSPYAPNM
+833 TGQAYAPNM
-842 VPRGDYARVLA
+842 VPRGDFTRVLA

-874 YVSDHPQLVKQ
+874 YVSDHPDLVKQ
-885 FQGQGDVLSD
+885 FQGQGDILSD
-895 LEWDVKSYLALG
+895 LEWDVKAYLALG
-907 SAMHDCAIS
+907 AAMQDCAIA
-916 AWGVKGWYDSS
+916 AWGAKGWYDTS
-927 RPITAIRGMAEL
+927 RPVTAIRGMAEL
-939 GQSTDPTA
+939 GQRTDPTA
-947 ANYHP
+947 NNFHP
-952 GGLPLVPGSI
+952 GGLPLIPGKI
-962 ETVELGD
+962 ETIQPGD
-969 PLAGVGGVNVGKI
+969 PLSGAFGVNVGKI
-982 KLWAWKGS
+982 KLWAWLGS
-990 AAINNVDTE
+990 AAINNVDTD

-1022 NFAGYVSGHSTFS
+1022 PFAGYVSGHSTFS

-1063 EFLVFEDGPSV
+1063 EFLVFEEGPSV

-1117 DAFDRATTFF
+1117 DAFDRAATFY
-1127 GDGVTDI
+1127 GDGLTDI
-1134 TCDQDPGN
+1134 TCDADPGN
-1142 STCPGDLDGDGFIVI
+1142 DTCPADLDNDGFIVI
-1157 GDVLL
+1157 GDLL
-1162 FLGDFGCTAN
+1162 IFLGDFACTEN
-1172 CTADINGDGTVT
+1172 CTADINGDGSVN
-1184 VQDLLDGILASFG
+1184 VQDLLEGILTNFG
-1197 DACP
+1197 TPCP

>member
-1 MVIRGRANNVSLK
+1 MLHLRAFS
-14 IVVCWVNGLSDCC
+14 VVLVTLALILPLS
-27 LPPVA
+27 
-32 VESTRRHRMLRF
+32 
-44 ALLPAF
+44 
-50 AALLFAGPFATVHAQ
+50 GQAQ
-65 WLEWDIQTAD
+65 WLDWDIQTD
-75 RLVLT
+75 SRLQLT
-80 SVASADDEEK
+80 SVATSDDEEK
-90 DIWPADLDKD
+90 DIWPADLNKD

-114 AATEPPKSDLLLMNQ
+114 APTEPAKSDLLLINQ
-129 EGVLVDMTADLAP
+129 EGVLVDLTAELAP

-150 ARDVYVVDVD
+150 ARDVYTVDVD
-160 GDSWDDVVIVNTFNQ
+160 GDTWDDVVIVNTFNQ
-175 QPMLYMNLGEDGS
+175 QPMLYMNLGEDAS
-188 GQWLGLSDESATRL
+188 GNWLGLADESNLRL

-251 TGHFTDEGAD
+251 NGFFTDEGAS

-283 GDLDIVKNT
+283 GDLDIIKNT
-292 TLYNVSPWNSRGVIV
+292 TLYDVSPWNARGVIV

-329 MFEVVDF
+329 MFEIVDF

-362 DTNLGFNTVNLG
+362 DSNLDFNTVNLG

-417 IYENNA
+417 IYENVN

-430 GSTAFDWVT
+430 GNTAFDWVT

-449 NNDGLT
+449 NNDGLI
-455 DIFSG
+455 DVFSG

-470 TNCALA
+470 ANCDLV
-476 AGPADY
+476 AGSADF

-498 SPDCTEPADFPEVAT
+498 SPDCTEDVEYPVIST

-522 EMLLASIRGDFA
+522 EMLLESIRGDFA

-551 DVWAVMDPTSCPA
+551 DAWAVMEPTTCSA
-564 FLGQDLGG
+564 FLGQDYAG
-572 FVAPFDGFTPA
+572 FVAGFDGFTPA
-583 TDEATARDE
+583 SGIAAARDE
-592 AIAYGMYRLLRHR
+592 AIAYGMYRLLKHR
-605 FANAPEADNLFLGY
+605 FANAPQATNLSTGY

-627 YDIAFTSTDYST
+627 YDITFTSTDYST
-639 GDGRALGNH
+639 GDGRALGNY
-648 LAAQLIAFGL
+648 LAEQLIAFGL
-658 QDNSNEQNDYAN
+658 QDGSNEPNGYVNTTYA
-670 TAYEPLNPS
+670 PVNPP

-690 VDLNRWQPLTLDL
+690 VDMNRWQPLTLDL
-703 FIDQSGNPIPGETPP
+703 FIDQSGNAIPGETPP

-732 NDTDLSTYTRDGFE
+732 NDADLTSYTRDGFE

-754 VPALHAMDGSGT
+754 QPALHAMDGSGT
-766 TSIYT
+766 SDIYVD
-771 EGHSMVALWSG
+771 GHSMVALWSG

-797 SIGNRDTYPTTL
+797 SIGNRANYPNTL
-809 ETYGSLYDP
+809 ETYASLYDAT
-818 NNGGSPSPGH
+818 NGGSPSPGH
-828 SVNPA
+828 SVNPS
-833 TGSPYAPNM
+833 TGAAYAPNM

-874 YVSDHPQLVKQ
+874 YVNDHPQLVKQ
-885 FQGQGDVLSD
+885 FQGQGDILTD

-927 RPITAIRGMAEL
+927 RPITAIRGMAEF
-939 GQSTDPTA
+939 GQSTDPGA

-952 GGLPLVPGSI
+952 GGLPLVAGSI
-962 ETVELGD
+962 EIVEAGD
-969 PLAGVGGVNVGKI
+969 PLAGAAGENVGKI

-990 AAINNVDTE
+990 SAINNVDTE

-1117 DAFDRATTFF
+1117 DAFDRVTTFF

-1134 TCDQDPGN
+1134 NCDTDPGN
-1142 STCPGDLDGDGFIVI
+1142 GTCPGDLDSDGFIII
-1157 GDVLL
+1157 GDVLM
-1162 FLGDFGCTAN
+1162 FLSDFGCTAN
-1172 CTADINGDGTVT
+1172 CTADVNGDGTVT
-1184 VQDLLDGILASFG
+1184 VQDLLDGILANFG
-1197 DACP
+1197 DPCP

>member
-1 MVIRGRANNVSLK
+1 MPRLPLFLGFLL
-14 IVVCWVNGLSDCC
+14 LSG
-27 LPPVA
+27 
-32 VESTRRHRMLRF
+32 T
-44 ALLPAF
+44 
-50 AALLFAGPFATVHAQ
+50 PFHSDAQ
-65 WLEWDIQTAD
+65 WLEWDIQTD
-75 RLVLT
+75 ERLVLT
-80 SVASADDEEK
+80 SVANADDEEK
-90 DIWPADLDKD
+90 DIWPADLNKD
-100 GWTDVIVVRKEPFS
+100 GWTDIIVVRKEPFS
-114 AATEPPKSDLLLMNQ
+114 AASEPPKSDLLLINQ

-150 ARDVYVVDVD
+150 ARDIYVVDVD
-160 GDSWDDVVIVNTFNQ
+160 GDAWDDVVIVNTFNQ
-175 QPMLYMNLGEDGS
+175 QPMLYMNLGEDADGN
-188 GQWLGLSDESATRL
+188 WLGLTDDSDARFPTLVSDE
-202 PTLTSD
+202 
-208 QPLICAVW
+208 PLICAVW

-251 TGHFTDEGAD
+251 TGHFTDEGAS

-292 TLYNVSPWNSRGVIV
+292 TLYNVFPWNSRGVIV

-315 FPNWQNLVPNASPY
+315 FPTWQNLVPSSSPY

-349 GSDKILTATSHTP
+349 GADKILTATSHTP
-362 DTNLGFNTVNLG
+362 NVSLGFNTVNLN

-417 IYENNA
+417 IYENDN
-423 GTFSDPY
+423 GTFLDPY
-430 GSTAFDWVT
+430 GNNNFDWVT

-449 NNDGLT
+449 NNDGLV
-455 DIFSG
+455 DILSG

-470 TNCALA
+470 NNCALA
-476 AGPADY
+476 ASSADF

-498 SPDCTEPADFPEVAT
+498 SPDCEEETTFPVANT

-522 EMLLASIRGDFA
+522 DLLLESIRGDFA
-534 RPTVH
+534 RPTMH

-551 DVWAVMDPTSCPA
+551 DAWAVMDPTACPA

-572 FVAPFDGFTPA
+572 YVADFDAFTPA
-583 TDEATARDE
+583 TTVEAARDE

-605 FANAPEADNLFLGY
+605 FANAPQASNLFLGY
-619 DVHMATLG
+619 DAHMATLG
-627 YDIAFTSTDYST
+627 YDADFTSTDYST

-648 LAAQLIAFGL
+648 LAAEIIAFGL
-658 QDNSNEQNDYAN
+658 QDQSNEQNDFAN
-670 TAYEPLNPS
+670 LVYEPSNPS
-679 LIVDLPGNETV
+679 LIVDLPGNATV
-690 VDLNRWQPLTLDL
+690 QDLNRWQPLTLDL

-732 NDTDLSTYTRDGFE
+732 SDEDLTSYTRDGFE

-754 VPALHAMDGSGT
+754 APALHAMDGSGT
-766 TSIYT
+766 SDIYSD
-771 EGHSMVALWSG
+771 GHAMVALWSG
-782 MLDPTDGVMWDISPA
+782 LLDPTDGVMWDISPA
-797 SIGNRDTYPTTL
+797 SSGNRDSYPTTL
-809 ETYGSLYDP
+809 ETYASLYDAD
-818 NNGGSPSPGH
+818 NGGSPGPGH

-833 TGSPYAPNM
+833 TGQAYAPNM
-842 VPRGDYARVLA
+842 VPRGDFTRVLA

-874 YVSDHPQLVKQ
+874 YVSDHPDLVKQ
-885 FQGQGDVLSD
+885 FQGQGDILSD
-895 LEWDVKSYLALG
+895 LEWDVKAYLALG
-907 SAMHDCAIS
+907 AAMQDCAIA
-916 AWGVKGWYDSS
+916 AWGAKGWYDTS
-927 RPITAIRGMAEL
+927 RPVTAIRGMAEL
-939 GQSTDPTA
+939 GQRTDPTA
-947 ANYHP
+947 NNFHP
-952 GGLPLVPGSI
+952 GGLPLIPGKI
-962 ETVELGD
+962 ETIQPGD
-969 PLAGVGGVNVGKI
+969 PLSGAFGVNVGKI
-982 KLWAWKGS
+982 KLWAWLGS
-990 AAINNVDTE
+990 AAINNVDTD

-1022 NFAGYVSGHSTFS
+1022 PFAGYVSGHSTFS

-1063 EFLVFEDGPSV
+1063 EFLVFEEGPSV

-1117 DAFDRATTFF
+1117 DAFDRAATFY
-1127 GDGVTDI
+1127 GDGLTDI
-1134 TCDQDPGN
+1134 TCDADPGN
-1142 STCPGDLDGDGFIVI
+1142 DTCPADLDNDGFIVI
-1157 GDVLL
+1157 GDLL
-1162 FLGDFGCTAN
+1162 IFLGDFACTEN
-1172 CTADINGDGTVT
+1172 CTADINGDGSVN
-1184 VQDLLDGILASFG
+1184 VQDLLEGILTNFG
-1197 DACP
+1197 TPCP

>member
-1 MVIRGRANNVSLK
+1 MPRLPLFLGFLL
-14 IVVCWVNGLSDCC
+14 LSG
-27 LPPVA
+27 
-32 VESTRRHRMLRF
+32 T
-44 ALLPAF
+44 
-50 AALLFAGPFATVHAQ
+50 PFRSDAQ
-65 WLEWDIQTAD
+65 WLEWDIQTD
-75 RLVLT
+75 ERLVLT
-80 SVASADDEEK
+80 SVANADDEEK
-90 DIWPADLDKD
+90 DIWPADLNKD
-100 GWTDVIVVRKEPFS
+100 GWTDIIVVRKEPFS
-114 AATEPPKSDLLLMNQ
+114 AASEPPKADLLLINQ

-150 ARDVYVVDVD
+150 ARDIYVVDVD
-160 GDSWDDVVIVNTFNQ
+160 GDAWDDVVIVNTFNQ
-175 QPMLYMNLGEDGS
+175 QPMLYMNLGEDADGN
-188 GQWLGLSDESATRL
+188 WLGLTDDSDARFPTLVSDE
-202 PTLTSD
+202 
-208 QPLICAVW
+208 PLICAVW

-251 TGHFTDEGAD
+251 TGHFTDEGAS

-292 TLYNVSPWNSRGVIV
+292 TLYNVFPWNSRGVIV

-315 FPNWQNLVPNASPY
+315 FPTWQNLVPSSSPY

-349 GSDKILTATSHTP
+349 GADKILTATSHTP
-362 DTNLGFNTVNLG
+362 NVSLGFNTVNLN

-417 IYENNA
+417 IYENDN
-423 GTFSDPY
+423 GTFLDPY
-430 GSTAFDWVT
+430 GNNNFDWVT

-449 NNDGLT
+449 NNDGLV
-455 DIFSG
+455 DILSG

-470 TNCALA
+470 NNCALA
-476 AGPADY
+476 ASSADF

-498 SPDCTEPADFPEVAT
+498 SPDCEEETTFPVANTE
-513 GHSMARQWN
+513 HSMARQWN
-522 EMLLASIRGDFA
+522 DLLLESIRGDFA
-534 RPTVH
+534 RPTMH
-539 ARNLWHSSMLMW
+539 ARNLWHSSMIMW
-551 DVWAVMDPTSCPA
+551 DAWAVMDPTACPA

-572 FVAPFDGFTPA
+572 YVADFDAFTPA
-583 TDEATARDE
+583 TTIEAARDE
-592 AIAYGMYRLLRHR
+592 AIAFGMYRLLRHR
-605 FANAPEADNLFLGY
+605 FANAPQASSLFLGY
-619 DVHMATLG
+619 DAHMATLG
-627 YDIAFTSTDYST
+627 YDADFTSTDYST

-648 LAAQLIAFGL
+648 LAAEIIAFGL
-658 QDNSNEQNDYAN
+658 QDQSNEQNDFAN
-670 TAYEPLNPS
+670 VVYEPSNPS
-679 LIVDLPGNETV
+679 LIVDLPGNATV
-690 VDLNRWQPLTLDL
+690 QDLNRWQPLTLDL

-732 NDTDLSTYTRDGFE
+732 SDADLTSYTRDGFE

-754 VPALHAMDGSGT
+754 APALHAMDGSGT
-766 TSIYT
+766 SDIYSD
-771 EGHSMVALWSG
+771 GHAMVALWSG
-782 MLDPTDGVMWDISPA
+782 LLDPTDGVMWDISPA
-797 SIGNRDTYPTTL
+797 SSGNRDSYPTTL
-809 ETYGSLYDP
+809 ETYASLYDAD
-818 NNGGSPSPGH
+818 NGGSPGPGH

-833 TGSPYAPNM
+833 TGQAYAPNM
-842 VPRGDYARVLA
+842 VPRGDFTRVLA

-874 YVSDHPQLVKQ
+874 YVSDHPDLVKQ
-885 FQGQGDVLSD
+885 FQGQGDILSD
-895 LEWDVKSYLALG
+895 LEWDVKAYLALG
-907 SAMHDCAIS
+907 AAMQDCAIA
-916 AWGVKGWYDSS
+916 AWGAKGWYDTS
-927 RPITAIRGMAEL
+927 RPVTAIRGMAEL
-939 GQSTDPTA
+939 GQRTDPTA
-947 ANYHP
+947 NNFHP
-952 GGLPLVPGSI
+952 GGLPLMPGKI
-962 ETVELGD
+962 ETIQPGD
-969 PLAGVGGVNVGKI
+969 PLAGAFGVNVGKI
-982 KLWAWKGS
+982 KLWAWLGS
-990 AAINNVDTE
+990 AAINNVDTD

-1022 NFAGYVSGHSTFS
+1022 PFAGYVSGHSTFS

-1063 EFLVFEDGPSV
+1063 EFLVFEEGPSV

-1117 DAFDRATTFF
+1117 DAFDRAATFY
-1127 GDGVTDI
+1127 GDGLTDI
-1134 TCDQDPGN
+1134 TCDTDPGN
-1142 STCPGDLDGDGFIVI
+1142 DTCPADLDHDGFIVI
-1157 GDVLL
+1157 GDLL
-1162 FLGDFGCTAN
+1162 IFLGDFACTES
-1172 CTADINGDGTVT
+1172 CTADINGDGIVN
-1184 VQDLLDGILASFG
+1184 VQDLLEGILTNFG
-1197 DACP
+1197 TSCP